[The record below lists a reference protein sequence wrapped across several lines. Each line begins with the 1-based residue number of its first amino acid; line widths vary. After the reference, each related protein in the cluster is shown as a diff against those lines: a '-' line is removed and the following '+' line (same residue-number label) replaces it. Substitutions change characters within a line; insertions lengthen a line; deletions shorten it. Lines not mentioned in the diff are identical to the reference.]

1 MKRIFSVL
9 MSIVIVLSC
18 VVFIMPPNIVLAANN
33 ADDIVSI
40 ARGELGSTN
49 YSKYYGGNKGAW
61 CADFVSWCA
70 QQAGVDS
77 IAKSSS
83 CYNMYIGMKNNGCQE
98 VSSPQKGDIV
108 FFYCT
113 KCSSTAGKWCHV
125 GIMEDSKYSIEGNRW
140 SNGVSK
146 VERGNSY
153 SHNGDLGYK
162 HRDGIVRKYLRPKYS
177 VPNPPTYSNFWID
190 GNFYDLSET
199 ITFNVTA
206 SGADRFAI
214 GIDKIGGAR
223 VVTEGCGSTYSISAN
238 RLGTGNYSA
247 YMSVANSAGYVDTY
261 RVGFI
266 VAEKNKYL
274 DIGNNLIANIIK
286 VDSWSHVV
294 NKNSNACIGNEVGN
308 ANEYWFF
315 QRQDDG
321 SYTIRSMEDGKYLDV
336 SEAGNRDGLNVYCYD
351 YTGAD
356 NQRWFI
362 KQGTNGLI
370 LVPKCA
376 INSCLDISNGGSAV
390 DTNAQLWTQAG
401 VAAQEFSIY
410 NHPEVPDFIR
420 CGDNF
425 IANIIKVDTW
435 SSMVNNNSN
444 AEIGKEE
451 GNANEYYEFTR
462 QSDGAYIIK
471 SLEDGKYLDV
481 SDGGNKNGQNV
492 GFSDYTGE
500 NNQRWYIKNGSSGK
514 ILIPKNA
521 TGSCL
526 DISNNGSAVGT
537 NAQIW
542 AQAGVAAQEFSIYT
556 QSKIP
561 NFINFGDDF
570 YANII
575 KASTWSTLVNK
586 NPNLEVGGEGEAE
599 GSDIWHFRRMKDGT
613 YTIQSLF
620 DGKYLDVE
628 KFSDQKG
635 ANVYCYDYTG
645 DSNQRW
651 YLTLGK
657 NGKVLIPKN
666 ATGLCLDV
674 SNDGSDA
681 GTNAQLWEPNGTTA
695 QEFNVYKEDTIKLG
709 TANVTLSNN
718 NYIYDGKEKK
728 PDVTVKYG
736 YATLQQGT
744 DYTVEYS
751 NNVKAGTATVTIK
764 GTGIYS
770 GTVSKNFEIKEALYT
785 VYGYQVAIKG
795 NFDLKYY
802 IDLSKEAANDTDA
815 YIEFKI
821 GDRVQKV
828 KQRETSNGHYVY
840 TCEVPVAQI
849 GDKVTATLHYK
860 DKSYA
865 LTQYSVKDYLNTIVQ
880 NKDKKEE
887 YGKAADI
894 ASAILNYGAR
904 AQLYF
909 GYKTDS
915 LVNSALPDAEIK
927 KVDSILAQD
936 IKKAI
941 TNKENGVLENNDFKY
956 YGDSLVCKSD
966 TGMKLYFENKNS
978 LSLKE
983 IEKKYDIS
991 VKDCKKQVSKSI
1003 NGNMICITINDL
1015 NATELDDNFVV
1026 QITNKQNSSQSM
1038 SVSTSPYIYIK
1049 KSMDSGNEKLI
1060 NLSKAM
1066 YWYSQKAMEYS
1077 ATENR

>member
-1 MKRIFSVL
+1 
-9 MSIVIVLSC
+9 MSR
-18 VVFIMPPNIVLAANN
+18 MRNN
-33 ADDIVSI
+33 YLKIVSI
-40 ARGELGSTN
+40 LLALLMIVQIMPSTEVWAVSESQFDSKMSELKGQYPNYSCWNDRFDNGSECWGFANMLGYKVFGTKPSTWKKVYSINNVKKGDLIQYGSTN
-49 YSKYYGGNKGAW
+49 GSGHTI
-61 CADFVSWCA
+61 FVTS
-70 QQAGVDS
+70 
-77 IAKSSS
+77 
-83 CYNMYIGMKNNGCQE
+83 
-98 VSSPQKGDIV
+98 VSGD
-108 FFYCT
+108 
-113 KCSSTAGKWCHV
+113 
-125 GIMEDSKYSIEGNRW
+125 
-140 SNGVSK
+140 
-146 VERGNSY
+146 
-153 SHNGDLGYK
+153 
-162 HRDGIVRKYLRPKYS
+162 
-177 VPNPPTYSNFWID
+177 
-190 GNFYDLSET
+190 T
-199 ITFNVTA
+199 ITFVDCN
-206 SGADRFAI
+206 G
-214 GIDKIGGAR
+214 
-223 VVTEGCGSTYSISAN
+223 N
-238 RLGTGNYSA
+238 GNYSGA
-247 YMSVANSAGYVDTY
+247 NKVRHNGVLWGNTIKKGNKMYGRINFSYICVSPGFDNPNPVTTTPSIWKNSDSYTVGNSATLTWNSVDNATGYWFSVWYKGEQIVTTQVSRSSEYTLNNLGEGEYTAFITAYNDISSKQGSVTF
-261 RVGFI
+261 RV
-266 VAEKNKYL
+266 NYL
-274 DIGNNLIANIIK
+274 DIGTNFIANIIK

-294 NKNSNACIGNEVGN
+294 NDNTNAC
-308 ANEYWFF
+308 
-315 QRQDDG
+315 
-321 SYTIRSMEDGKYLDV
+321 
-336 SEAGNRDGLNVYCYD
+336 
-351 YTGAD
+351 
-356 NQRWFI
+356 
-362 KQGTNGLI
+362 
-370 LVPKCA
+370 
-376 INSCLDISNGGSAV
+376 
-390 DTNAQLWTQAG
+390 
-401 VAAQEFSIY
+401 
-410 NHPEVPDFIR
+410 
-420 CGDNF
+420 
-425 IANIIKVDTW
+425 
-435 SSMVNNNSN
+435 
-444 AEIGKEE
+444 IGKEE

-471 SLEDGKYLDV
+471 SLEDGKYLEV

-492 GFSDYTGE
+492 GFGDYTGE

-521 TGSCL
+521 TESCL

-628 KFSDQKG
+628 KFSNQKG

-674 SNDGSDA
+674 FNDGSDV

-751 NNVKAGTATVTIK
+751 NNTKAGTATVTIK

-785 VYGYQVAIKG
+785 VYGYQVIING

-802 IDLSKEAANDTDA
+802 IDLSKEVANDTDA
-815 YIEFKI
+815 YIEFKV

-849 GDKVTATLHYK
+849 GDKVTATLYYK

-915 LVNSALPDAEIK
+915 LVNSALSDAEIK

-936 IKKAI
+936 IKNAI
-941 TNKENGVLENNDFKY
+941 TNKESGNLENNDFKY

-1026 QITNKQNSSQSM
+1026 QIINKQNSSQSM

-1049 KSMDSGNEKLI
+1049 KSMDSGNAKLI
-1060 NLSKAM
+1060 NLCKAM

-1077 ATENR
+1077 MTENR

>member
-1 MKRIFSVL
+1 MFR
-9 MSIVIVLSC
+9 MR
-18 VVFIMPPNIVLAANN
+18 NN
-33 ADDIVSI
+33 YLKIVSI
-40 ARGELGSTN
+40 LLALLMIVQIMPATEVWAVSESQFDSKMSELKGQYPNYSCWNDRFDNGSECWGFANMLGYKVFGTKPSTWKKVYSINNVKKGDLIQYGSTN
-49 YSKYYGGNKGAW
+49 GSGHTV
-61 CADFVSWCA
+61 FVTS
-70 QQAGVDS
+70 
-77 IAKSSS
+77 
-83 CYNMYIGMKNNGCQE
+83 
-98 VSSPQKGDIV
+98 VSGD
-108 FFYCT
+108 
-113 KCSSTAGKWCHV
+113 
-125 GIMEDSKYSIEGNRW
+125 
-140 SNGVSK
+140 
-146 VERGNSY
+146 
-153 SHNGDLGYK
+153 
-162 HRDGIVRKYLRPKYS
+162 
-177 VPNPPTYSNFWID
+177 
-190 GNFYDLSET
+190 T
-199 ITFNVTA
+199 ITFVDCN
-206 SGADRFAI
+206 G
-214 GIDKIGGAR
+214 
-223 VVTEGCGSTYSISAN
+223 N
-238 RLGTGNYSA
+238 GNYSGA
-247 YMSVANSAGYVDTY
+247 NKVRHNGVLWGNTIKKGNKMYGRIVFNYICVSPGFDNPNPVTTTPSIWKNSDSYTVGNSATLTWNSVDNATGYWFSVWYKGEQIVTTQVSGSSEYTLNNLGEGEYTAFITAYNDISSKQGSVTF
-261 RVGFI
+261 RV
-266 VAEKNKYL
+266 NYL
-274 DIGNNLIANIIK
+274 DIGTNFIANIIK

-294 NKNSNACIGNEVGN
+294 NDNTNACIGKEV
-308 ANEYWFF
+308 
-315 QRQDDG
+315 
-321 SYTIRSMEDGKYLDV
+321 
-336 SEAGNRDGLNVYCYD
+336 
-351 YTGAD
+351 
-356 NQRWFI
+356 
-362 KQGTNGLI
+362 
-370 LVPKCA
+370 
-376 INSCLDISNGGSAV
+376 
-390 DTNAQLWTQAG
+390 
-401 VAAQEFSIY
+401 
-410 NHPEVPDFIR
+410 
-420 CGDNF
+420 
-425 IANIIKVDTW
+425 
-435 SSMVNNNSN
+435 
-444 AEIGKEE
+444 

-471 SLEDGKYLDV
+471 SLEDGKYLEV
-481 SDGGNKNGQNV
+481 SDGGNKNGHNV
-492 GFSDYTGE
+492 GFGDYTGE

-556 QSKIP
+556 QSNIP

-751 NNVKAGTATVTIK
+751 NNVKAGTAIVTIK

-785 VYGYQVAIKG
+785 VYGYQVAIKE

-815 YIEFKI
+815 YIEFKV

-915 LVNSALPDAEIK
+915 LVNSALSDVEIK

-991 VKDCKKQVSKSI
+991 VKDYKKQVSKSV
-1003 NGNMICITINDL
+1003 NENMICITINDL

-1026 QITNKQNSSQSM
+1026 QIINKQNSSQSM

-1049 KSMDSGNEKLI
+1049 KSMDSGNTKLI

-1077 ATENR
+1077 MMENR

>member
-1 MKRIFSVL
+1 MKRIVSVL

-18 VVFIMPPNIVLAANN
+18 VVFIMPPNIVLAANYTWPLKTSIN
-33 ADDIVSI
+33 ISREFTGSNYKTQHTGCDFACSLGNDVYAIADGTVVTATDYGCTGSHYGGTPACSKGSSCPAAKASSDGKGSYANRICIDHGNGVYSFYAHLSTGTFKVKSGDRVRQGQLI
-40 ARGELGSTN
+40 AKTGTSGKSTGPHLHFEIRVGGNSTN
-49 YSKYYGGNKGAW
+49 Y
-61 CADFVSWCA
+61 
-70 QQAGVDS
+70 
-77 IAKSSS
+77 AKNPRN
-83 CYNMYIGMKNNGCQE
+83 YL
-98 VSSPQKGDIV
+98 
-108 FFYCT
+108 T
-113 KCSSTAGKWCHV
+113 KV
-125 GIMEDSKYSIEGNRW
+125 N
-140 SNGVSK
+140 
-146 VERGNSY
+146 
-153 SHNGDLGYK
+153 
-162 HRDGIVRKYLRPKYS
+162 P
-177 VPNPPTYSNFWID
+177 VPNP
-190 GNFYDLSET
+190 
-199 ITFNVTA
+199 VT
-206 SGADRFAI
+206 
-214 GIDKIGGAR
+214 
-223 VVTEGCGSTYSISAN
+223 TTPSIWKNSDSYTV
-238 RLGTGNYSA
+238 G
-247 YMSVANSAGYVDTY
+247 NSATLTWNSVDNATGYWFSVWYKGEQIVTTQVSGSSEYTLNNLGEGEYTAYITAYNDSSSKQGSVTF
-261 RVGFI
+261 RV
-266 VAEKNKYL
+266 NYL
-274 DIGNNLIANIIK
+274 DIGTNFIANIIK

-294 NKNSNACIGNEVGN
+294 NDNTNACIGKEV
-308 ANEYWFF
+308 
-315 QRQDDG
+315 
-321 SYTIRSMEDGKYLDV
+321 
-336 SEAGNRDGLNVYCYD
+336 
-351 YTGAD
+351 
-356 NQRWFI
+356 
-362 KQGTNGLI
+362 
-370 LVPKCA
+370 
-376 INSCLDISNGGSAV
+376 
-390 DTNAQLWTQAG
+390 
-401 VAAQEFSIY
+401 
-410 NHPEVPDFIR
+410 
-420 CGDNF
+420 
-425 IANIIKVDTW
+425 
-435 SSMVNNNSN
+435 
-444 AEIGKEE
+444 
-451 GNANEYYEFTR
+451 GNANEYYEFIR
-462 QSDGAYIIK
+462 QSDGSYIIK

-481 SDGGNKNGQNV
+481 SEGGNKNGQNV

-521 TGSCL
+521 TESCL

-628 KFSDQKG
+628 EFSDQKG

-785 VYGYQVAIKG
+785 VYGYQVAING

-815 YIEFKI
+815 YIEFKV

-860 DKSYA
+860 DKSYS

-915 LVNSALPDAEIK
+915 LVNSALSDAEIK
-927 KVDSILAQD
+927 KADSILAQD

-941 TNKENGVLENNDFKY
+941 TNKESGNLENNDFKY
-956 YGDSLVCKSD
+956 GGASLVCKSD

-978 LSLKE
+978 LTLKE

-1015 NATELDDNFVV
+1015 NGTELDDNFVM

>member
-1 MKRIFSVL
+1 M
-9 MSIVIVLSC
+9 
-18 VVFIMPPNIVLAANN
+18 
-33 ADDIVSI
+33 
-40 ARGELGSTN
+40 
-49 YSKYYGGNKGAW
+49 
-61 CADFVSWCA
+61 
-70 QQAGVDS
+70 
-77 IAKSSS
+77 
-83 CYNMYIGMKNNGCQE
+83 
-98 VSSPQKGDIV
+98 
-108 FFYCT
+108 
-113 KCSSTAGKWCHV
+113 
-125 GIMEDSKYSIEGNRW
+125 
-140 SNGVSK
+140 
-146 VERGNSY
+146 
-153 SHNGDLGYK
+153 
-162 HRDGIVRKYLRPKYS
+162 
-177 VPNPPTYSNFWID
+177 
-190 GNFYDLSET
+190 
-199 ITFNVTA
+199 
-206 SGADRFAI
+206 
-214 GIDKIGGAR
+214 
-223 VVTEGCGSTYSISAN
+223 
-238 RLGTGNYSA
+238 
-247 YMSVANSAGYVDTY
+247 
-261 RVGFI
+261 
-266 VAEKNKYL
+266 
-274 DIGNNLIANIIK
+274 
-286 VDSWSHVV
+286 
-294 NKNSNACIGNEVGN
+294 
-308 ANEYWFF
+308 
-315 QRQDDG
+315 
-321 SYTIRSMEDGKYLDV
+321 
-336 SEAGNRDGLNVYCYD
+336 
-351 YTGAD
+351 
-356 NQRWFI
+356 
-362 KQGTNGLI
+362 
-370 LVPKCA
+370 
-376 INSCLDISNGGSAV
+376 
-390 DTNAQLWTQAG
+390 
-401 VAAQEFSIY
+401 
-410 NHPEVPDFIR
+410 
-420 CGDNF
+420 
-425 IANIIKVDTW
+425 
-435 SSMVNNNSN
+435 
-444 AEIGKEE
+444 
-451 GNANEYYEFTR
+451 
-462 QSDGAYIIK
+462 
-471 SLEDGKYLDV
+471 
-481 SDGGNKNGQNV
+481 

-695 QEFNVYKEDTIKLG
+695 QEFNVYKEETIKLG

-744 DYTVEYS
+744 DYAVEYS

-764 GTGIYS
+764 GIGIYS

-785 VYGYQVAIKG
+785 VYGYQVAING

-815 YIEFKI
+815 YIEFKV

-894 ASAILNYGAR
+894 VSAILNYGAR

-915 LVNSALPDAEIK
+915 LVNSALSDAEIK

-941 TNKENGVLENNDFKY
+941 TNKESGNLENNDFKY
-956 YGDSLVCKSD
+956 YGASLVCKSD

-1049 KSMDSGNEKLI
+1049 KSMDSRNAKLI

-1077 ATENR
+1077 MTENR

>member
-1 MKRIFSVL
+1 MPATEVWAVSESQFDSK
-9 MSIVIVLSC
+9 MSELKGQYPNYSC
-18 VVFIMPPNIVLAANN
+18 WNDRFDNGSECWGFANMLGYKVFGTKPSTWKKVYSINN
-33 ADDIVSI
+33 VKKGDLIQY
-40 ARGELGSTN
+40 GSTN
-49 YSKYYGGNKGAW
+49 GSGHTV
-61 CADFVSWCA
+61 FVTS
-70 QQAGVDS
+70 
-77 IAKSSS
+77 
-83 CYNMYIGMKNNGCQE
+83 
-98 VSSPQKGDIV
+98 VSGD
-108 FFYCT
+108 
-113 KCSSTAGKWCHV
+113 
-125 GIMEDSKYSIEGNRW
+125 
-140 SNGVSK
+140 
-146 VERGNSY
+146 
-153 SHNGDLGYK
+153 
-162 HRDGIVRKYLRPKYS
+162 
-177 VPNPPTYSNFWID
+177 
-190 GNFYDLSET
+190 T
-199 ITFNVTA
+199 ITFVDCN
-206 SGADRFAI
+206 G
-214 GIDKIGGAR
+214 
-223 VVTEGCGSTYSISAN
+223 N
-238 RLGTGNYSA
+238 GNYSGA
-247 YMSVANSAGYVDTY
+247 NKVRHNGVLWGNTIKKGNKMYGRINFSYICVSPGFDNPNPVTTTPSIWKNSDSYTVGNSATLTWNSVDNATGYWFSVWYKGEQIVTTQVSGSSEYTLNNLGEGEYTAYITAYNDSSSKQNSVTF
-261 RVGFI
+261 RV
-266 VAEKNKYL
+266 NYL
-274 DIGNNLIANIIK
+274 DIGTNFIANIIK

-294 NKNSNACIGNEVGN
+294 NDNTNACIGKEV
-308 ANEYWFF
+308 
-315 QRQDDG
+315 
-321 SYTIRSMEDGKYLDV
+321 
-336 SEAGNRDGLNVYCYD
+336 
-351 YTGAD
+351 
-356 NQRWFI
+356 
-362 KQGTNGLI
+362 
-370 LVPKCA
+370 
-376 INSCLDISNGGSAV
+376 
-390 DTNAQLWTQAG
+390 
-401 VAAQEFSIY
+401 
-410 NHPEVPDFIR
+410 
-420 CGDNF
+420 
-425 IANIIKVDTW
+425 
-435 SSMVNNNSN
+435 
-444 AEIGKEE
+444 
-451 GNANEYYEFTR
+451 GNANEYYEFVR
-462 QSDGAYIIK
+462 QSDGSYIIK
-471 SLEDGKYLDV
+471 SLEDGKYLEV

-628 KFSDQKG
+628 EFSNQKG

-785 VYGYQVAIKG
+785 VYGYQVVING

-815 YIEFKI
+815 YIEFKV
-821 GDRVQKV
+821 GDKVQKV

-915 LVNSALPDAEIK
+915 LVYSALPDAEIK

-941 TNKENGVLENNDFKY
+941 TNKESGNLENNDFKY
-956 YGDSLVCKSD
+956 YGASLVCKSD

-1026 QITNKQNSSQSM
+1026 QITNKQNSSQRM

-1049 KSMDSGNEKLI
+1049 KSMDSGNTKLI

-1077 ATENR
+1077 MTENR

>member
-1 MKRIFSVL
+1 
-9 MSIVIVLSC
+9 MSR
-18 VVFIMPPNIVLAANN
+18 MRNN
-33 ADDIVSI
+33 YLKIVSI
-40 ARGELGSTN
+40 LLALLMIVQIMPSTEVWAVSESQFDSKMSELKGQYPNYSCWNDRFDNGSECWGFANMLGYKVFGTKPSTWKKVYSINNVKKGDLIQYGSTN
-49 YSKYYGGNKGAW
+49 GSGHTI
-61 CADFVSWCA
+61 FVTS
-70 QQAGVDS
+70 
-77 IAKSSS
+77 
-83 CYNMYIGMKNNGCQE
+83 
-98 VSSPQKGDIV
+98 VSGD
-108 FFYCT
+108 
-113 KCSSTAGKWCHV
+113 
-125 GIMEDSKYSIEGNRW
+125 
-140 SNGVSK
+140 
-146 VERGNSY
+146 
-153 SHNGDLGYK
+153 
-162 HRDGIVRKYLRPKYS
+162 
-177 VPNPPTYSNFWID
+177 
-190 GNFYDLSET
+190 T
-199 ITFNVTA
+199 ITFVDCN
-206 SGADRFAI
+206 G
-214 GIDKIGGAR
+214 
-223 VVTEGCGSTYSISAN
+223 N
-238 RLGTGNYSA
+238 GNYSGA
-247 YMSVANSAGYVDTY
+247 NKVRHNGVLWGNTIKKGNKMYGRINFSYICVSPGFDNPNPVTTTPSIWKNSDSYTVGNSATLTWNSVDNATGYWFSVWYKGEQIVTTQVSGSSEYTLNNLGEGEYTAFITAYNDISSKQGSVTF
-261 RVGFI
+261 RV
-266 VAEKNKYL
+266 NYL
-274 DIGNNLIANIIK
+274 DIGTNFIANIIK

-294 NKNSNACIGNEVGN
+294 NDNTNAC
-308 ANEYWFF
+308 
-315 QRQDDG
+315 
-321 SYTIRSMEDGKYLDV
+321 
-336 SEAGNRDGLNVYCYD
+336 
-351 YTGAD
+351 
-356 NQRWFI
+356 
-362 KQGTNGLI
+362 
-370 LVPKCA
+370 
-376 INSCLDISNGGSAV
+376 
-390 DTNAQLWTQAG
+390 
-401 VAAQEFSIY
+401 
-410 NHPEVPDFIR
+410 
-420 CGDNF
+420 
-425 IANIIKVDTW
+425 
-435 SSMVNNNSN
+435 
-444 AEIGKEE
+444 IGKEE

-471 SLEDGKYLDV
+471 SLEDGKYLEV

-492 GFSDYTGE
+492 GFGDYTGE

-521 TGSCL
+521 TESCL

-556 QSKIP
+556 QSNIP

-613 YTIQSLF
+613 YIIQSLF

-666 ATGLCLDV
+666 ATRLCLDV

-785 VYGYQVAIKG
+785 VYGYQVVING

-815 YIEFKI
+815 YIEFKV

-909 GYKTDS
+909 GYKTDA

-936 IKKAI
+936 IKNAI
-941 TNKENGVLENNDFKY
+941 TNEESGNLENNDFKY

-991 VKDCKKQVSKSI
+991 VKDYKKQVSKSV
-1003 NGNMICITINDL
+1003 NENMICITINDL

-1026 QITNKQNSSQSM
+1026 QIINKQNSSQSM

-1049 KSMDSGNEKLI
+1049 KSMDSGNTKLI

-1077 ATENR
+1077 MTEK

>member
-1 MKRIFSVL
+1 MKEKQRKIMGLIISFVMIITIMPQTIWASDAGSREDAVKWAYAQEGKFLDYDKVYGAQCVDLVHYYYAYFGKASYATGNGCDFVNNKLPDGWTRIKNTPDFVPQPGDIAVWGKELSQYGHVAIILSADAHSFVSMDQNWPRGSACKKVTHNYNKFWGVIRPNFSEPPSDPVTTTPSIWKNSDSYTVGNSATLTWNSVDNATGYWFSVWYKGKQ
-9 MSIVIVLSC
+9 IVTTQVSGSSEYTLNNLGEGEYTA
-18 VVFIMPPNIVLAANN
+18 FITAYN
-33 ADDIVSI
+33 DISSKQ
-40 ARGELGSTN
+40 GS
-49 YSKYYGGNKGAW
+49 
-61 CADFVSWCA
+61 V
-70 QQAGVDS
+70 
-77 IAKSSS
+77 
-83 CYNMYIGMKNNGCQE
+83 
-98 VSSPQKGDIV
+98 
-108 FFYCT
+108 
-113 KCSSTAGKWCHV
+113 
-125 GIMEDSKYSIEGNRW
+125 
-140 SNGVSK
+140 
-146 VERGNSY
+146 
-153 SHNGDLGYK
+153 
-162 HRDGIVRKYLRPKYS
+162 
-177 VPNPPTYSNFWID
+177 
-190 GNFYDLSET
+190 
-199 ITFNVTA
+199 TF
-206 SGADRFAI
+206 
-214 GIDKIGGAR
+214 R
-223 VVTEGCGSTYSISAN
+223 VN
-238 RLGTGNYSA
+238 
-247 YMSVANSAGYVDTY
+247 
-261 RVGFI
+261 
-266 VAEKNKYL
+266 YL
-274 DIGNNLIANIIK
+274 DIGTNFIANIIK

-294 NKNSNACIGNEVGN
+294 NDNTNACIGKEV
-308 ANEYWFF
+308 
-315 QRQDDG
+315 
-321 SYTIRSMEDGKYLDV
+321 
-336 SEAGNRDGLNVYCYD
+336 
-351 YTGAD
+351 
-356 NQRWFI
+356 
-362 KQGTNGLI
+362 
-370 LVPKCA
+370 
-376 INSCLDISNGGSAV
+376 
-390 DTNAQLWTQAG
+390 
-401 VAAQEFSIY
+401 
-410 NHPEVPDFIR
+410 
-420 CGDNF
+420 
-425 IANIIKVDTW
+425 
-435 SSMVNNNSN
+435 
-444 AEIGKEE
+444 

-471 SLEDGKYLDV
+471 SLEDGKYLEV

-492 GFSDYTGE
+492 GFGDYTGE

-521 TGSCL
+521 TESCL

-556 QSKIP
+556 QSNIP

-613 YTIQSLF
+613 YIIQSLF

-785 VYGYQVAIKG
+785 VYGYQVVING

-815 YIEFKI
+815 YIEFKV
-821 GDRVQKV
+821 GDRIQKV

-909 GYKTDS
+909 GYKTDA

-941 TNKENGVLENNDFKY
+941 ANNEIGVLENNDFKY
-956 YGDSLVCKSD
+956 YGASLVCKSD

-983 IEKKYDIS
+983 IDKKYDIS
-991 VKDCKKQVSKSI
+991 VKDCKKQISKSI

-1015 NATELDDNFVV
+1015 NAIELDDNFVV
-1026 QITNKQNSSQSM
+1026 QMTNKQNSSQSM

-1049 KSMDSGNEKLI
+1049 KSMDSGNAKLI

>member
-18 VVFIMPPNIVLAANN
+18 VVFIMPPDIVLAANYTWPVDKSIGISSGFGSYSGHTGCDFACSIGHDVYAV
-33 ADDIVSI
+33 ADGTVVTATDSGCTGSHRSDGYPKCSKGANCPATKLNKNGKGSYANWIIIRHGTNVYSLYAHLSTESLKVKVGDTVKQGQNI
-40 ARGELGSTN
+40 AKTGSAGNVTGPHLHFELRI
-49 YSKYYGGNKGAW
+49 GGNSTGYAKNPASYLSRKNVTPEIDPVTTTPSIWKNSDSYTVGNSATLTWNSVDNATAYWLAVWYKGEQIVTTQ
-61 CADFVSWCA
+61 VSGSSEYTLNNLGEGEYTA
-70 QQAGVDS
+70 YITAYND
-77 IAKSSS
+77 SSS
-83 CYNMYIGMKNNGCQE
+83 KQ
-98 VSSPQKGDIV
+98 
-108 FFYCT
+108 
-113 KCSSTAGKWCHV
+113 
-125 GIMEDSKYSIEGNRW
+125 
-140 SNGVSK
+140 
-146 VERGNSY
+146 
-153 SHNGDLGYK
+153 
-162 HRDGIVRKYLRPKYS
+162 
-177 VPNPPTYSNFWID
+177 
-190 GNFYDLSET
+190 
-199 ITFNVTA
+199 
-206 SGADRFAI
+206 
-214 GIDKIGGAR
+214 
-223 VVTEGCGSTYSISAN
+223 
-238 RLGTGNYSA
+238 
-247 YMSVANSAGYVDTY
+247 GYVTF
-261 RVGFI
+261 RV
-266 VAEKNKYL
+266 NYL
-274 DIGNNLIANIIK
+274 DIGTNFIANIIK

-294 NKNSNACIGNEVGN
+294 NDNTNACIGKEV
-308 ANEYWFF
+308 
-315 QRQDDG
+315 
-321 SYTIRSMEDGKYLDV
+321 
-336 SEAGNRDGLNVYCYD
+336 
-351 YTGAD
+351 
-356 NQRWFI
+356 
-362 KQGTNGLI
+362 
-370 LVPKCA
+370 
-376 INSCLDISNGGSAV
+376 
-390 DTNAQLWTQAG
+390 
-401 VAAQEFSIY
+401 
-410 NHPEVPDFIR
+410 
-420 CGDNF
+420 
-425 IANIIKVDTW
+425 
-435 SSMVNNNSN
+435 
-444 AEIGKEE
+444 
-451 GNANEYYEFTR
+451 GNANEYYEFVR
-462 QSDGAYIIK
+462 QSDGSYIIK

-521 TGSCL
+521 TESCL
-526 DISNNGSAVGT
+526 DISNNGSAIGT

-556 QSKIP
+556 QSNIP

-628 KFSDQKG
+628 KFSNQKG

-785 VYGYQVAIKG
+785 VYGYQVVING

-815 YIEFKI
+815 YIEFKV
-821 GDRVQKV
+821 GDRIQKV

-849 GDKVTATLHYK
+849 GDKVTATLYYK

-941 TNKENGVLENNDFKY
+941 TNNERGVHENNDFKY
-956 YGDSLVCKSD
+956 YGASLVCKSD

-983 IEKKYDIS
+983 IDKKYDIS
-991 VKDCKKQVSKSI
+991 VKDCKKQISKSI
-1003 NGNMICITINDL
+1003 NGNIICITINDL
-1015 NATELDDNFVV
+1015 NATELDDNFMV

-1038 SVSTSPYIYIK
+1038 SISTSPYIYIK
-1049 KSMDSGNEKLI
+1049 KSMDSGNAKLI

-1077 ATENR
+1077 MR

>member
-1 MKRIFSVL
+1 M
-9 MSIVIVLSC
+9 
-18 VVFIMPPNIVLAANN
+18 
-33 ADDIVSI
+33 
-40 ARGELGSTN
+40 
-49 YSKYYGGNKGAW
+49 
-61 CADFVSWCA
+61 
-70 QQAGVDS
+70 
-77 IAKSSS
+77 
-83 CYNMYIGMKNNGCQE
+83 
-98 VSSPQKGDIV
+98 
-108 FFYCT
+108 
-113 KCSSTAGKWCHV
+113 
-125 GIMEDSKYSIEGNRW
+125 
-140 SNGVSK
+140 
-146 VERGNSY
+146 
-153 SHNGDLGYK
+153 
-162 HRDGIVRKYLRPKYS
+162 
-177 VPNPPTYSNFWID
+177 
-190 GNFYDLSET
+190 
-199 ITFNVTA
+199 
-206 SGADRFAI
+206 
-214 GIDKIGGAR
+214 
-223 VVTEGCGSTYSISAN
+223 
-238 RLGTGNYSA
+238 
-247 YMSVANSAGYVDTY
+247 
-261 RVGFI
+261 
-266 VAEKNKYL
+266 
-274 DIGNNLIANIIK
+274 
-286 VDSWSHVV
+286 
-294 NKNSNACIGNEVGN
+294 
-308 ANEYWFF
+308 
-315 QRQDDG
+315 
-321 SYTIRSMEDGKYLDV
+321 
-336 SEAGNRDGLNVYCYD
+336 
-351 YTGAD
+351 
-356 NQRWFI
+356 
-362 KQGTNGLI
+362 
-370 LVPKCA
+370 
-376 INSCLDISNGGSAV
+376 
-390 DTNAQLWTQAG
+390 
-401 VAAQEFSIY
+401 
-410 NHPEVPDFIR
+410 
-420 CGDNF
+420 
-425 IANIIKVDTW
+425 
-435 SSMVNNNSN
+435 
-444 AEIGKEE
+444 
-451 GNANEYYEFTR
+451 
-462 QSDGAYIIK
+462 
-471 SLEDGKYLDV
+471 
-481 SDGGNKNGQNV
+481 
-492 GFSDYTGE
+492 
-500 NNQRWYIKNGSSGK
+500 
-514 ILIPKNA
+514 
-521 TGSCL
+521 
-526 DISNNGSAVGT
+526 
-537 NAQIW
+537 
-542 AQAGVAAQEFSIYT
+542 
-556 QSKIP
+556 
-561 NFINFGDDF
+561 
-570 YANII
+570 
-575 KASTWSTLVNK
+575 
-586 NPNLEVGGEGEAE
+586 EVGGEGEAE

-613 YTIQSLF
+613 YIIQSLF

-666 ATGLCLDV
+666 ATRLCLDV

-785 VYGYQVAIKG
+785 VYGYQVVING

-815 YIEFKI
+815 YIEFKV

-860 DKSYA
+860 DKLYA
-865 LTQYSVKDYLNTIVQ
+865 LSQYSVKDYLNTIVQ

-887 YGKAADI
+887 YGKAGDI

-904 AQLYF
+904 AQIYF

-915 LVNSALPDAEIK
+915 LVNSALSDAEIK

-936 IKKAI
+936 IKNAI
-941 TNKENGVLENNDFKY
+941 TNKESGNLENNDFKY

-1038 SVSTSPYIYIK
+1038 SVSISPYMYIK
-1049 KSMDSGNEKLI
+1049 KSMDSRNAKLI

-1077 ATENR
+1077 MTENR

>member
-1 MKRIFSVL
+1 MKRVFSVL

-18 VVFIMPPNIVLAANN
+18 IVFIMPPNIVLAANN

-125 GIMEDSKYSIEGNRW
+125 GIMEDSTYSIEGNRW

-177 VPNPPTYSNFWID
+177 FPNP
-190 GNFYDLSET
+190 
-199 ITFNVTA
+199 VT
-206 SGADRFAI
+206 
-214 GIDKIGGAR
+214 
-223 VVTEGCGSTYSISAN
+223 TTPSIWKNSDSYTV
-238 RLGTGNYSA
+238 G
-247 YMSVANSAGYVDTY
+247 NSATLTWNSVDNATGYWFSVWYKGEQIVTTQVSGSSEYTLNNLGEGEYTAYITAYNDSSSKQGYVTF
-261 RVGFI
+261 RV
-266 VAEKNKYL
+266 NYL
-274 DIGNNLIANIIK
+274 DIGTNFIANIIK

-294 NKNSNACIGNEVGN
+294 NDNTNACIGKEV
-308 ANEYWFF
+308 
-315 QRQDDG
+315 
-321 SYTIRSMEDGKYLDV
+321 
-336 SEAGNRDGLNVYCYD
+336 
-351 YTGAD
+351 
-356 NQRWFI
+356 
-362 KQGTNGLI
+362 
-370 LVPKCA
+370 
-376 INSCLDISNGGSAV
+376 
-390 DTNAQLWTQAG
+390 
-401 VAAQEFSIY
+401 
-410 NHPEVPDFIR
+410 
-420 CGDNF
+420 
-425 IANIIKVDTW
+425 
-435 SSMVNNNSN
+435 
-444 AEIGKEE
+444 
-451 GNANEYYEFTR
+451 GNANEYYEFVR
-462 QSDGAYIIK
+462 QSDGSYIIK
-471 SLEDGKYLDV
+471 SLEDGKYLEV

-556 QSKIP
+556 QSNIP

-613 YTIQSLF
+613 YIIQSLF

-628 KFSDQKG
+628 KFSNQKG

-718 NYIYDGKEKK
+718 NYIYC
-728 PDVTVKYG
+728 
-736 YATLQQGT
+736 L
-744 DYTVEYS
+744 
-751 NNVKAGTATVTIK
+751 
-764 GTGIYS
+764 
-770 GTVSKNFEIKEALYT
+770 LYT
-785 VYGYQVAIKG
+785 S
-795 NFDLKYY
+795 D
-802 IDLSKEAANDTDA
+802 
-815 YIEFKI
+815 
-821 GDRVQKV
+821 
-828 KQRETSNGHYVY
+828 
-840 TCEVPVAQI
+840 
-849 GDKVTATLHYK
+849 
-860 DKSYA
+860 
-865 LTQYSVKDYLNTIVQ
+865 
-880 NKDKKEE
+880 
-887 YGKAADI
+887 AAD
-894 ASAILNYGAR
+894 
-904 AQLYF
+904 
-909 GYKTDS
+909 
-915 LVNSALPDAEIK
+915 E
-927 KVDSILAQD
+927 
-936 IKKAI
+936 
-941 TNKENGVLENNDFKY
+941 
-956 YGDSLVCKSD
+956 
-966 TGMKLYFENKNS
+966 
-978 LSLKE
+978 
-983 IEKKYDIS
+983 
-991 VKDCKKQVSKSI
+991 
-1003 NGNMICITINDL
+1003 
-1015 NATELDDNFVV
+1015 
-1026 QITNKQNSSQSM
+1026 
-1038 SVSTSPYIYIK
+1038 
-1049 KSMDSGNEKLI
+1049 
-1060 NLSKAM
+1060 
-1066 YWYSQKAMEYS
+1066 
-1077 ATENR
+1077 

>member
-1 MKRIFSVL
+1 

-98 VSSPQKGDIV
+98 VSSPQKGNIV

-177 VPNPPTYSNFWID
+177 FPNP
-190 GNFYDLSET
+190 
-199 ITFNVTA
+199 VT
-206 SGADRFAI
+206 
-214 GIDKIGGAR
+214 
-223 VVTEGCGSTYSISAN
+223 TTPSIWKNSDSYTV
-238 RLGTGNYSA
+238 G
-247 YMSVANSAGYVDTY
+247 NSATLTWNSVDNATGYWFSVWYKGEQIVTTQVSGSSEYTLNNLGEGEYTAYITAYNDSSSKQGYVTF
-261 RVGFI
+261 RV
-266 VAEKNKYL
+266 NYL
-274 DIGNNLIANIIK
+274 DIGTNFIANIIK

-294 NKNSNACIGNEVGN
+294 NDNTNACIGKEV
-308 ANEYWFF
+308 
-315 QRQDDG
+315 
-321 SYTIRSMEDGKYLDV
+321 
-336 SEAGNRDGLNVYCYD
+336 
-351 YTGAD
+351 
-356 NQRWFI
+356 
-362 KQGTNGLI
+362 
-370 LVPKCA
+370 
-376 INSCLDISNGGSAV
+376 
-390 DTNAQLWTQAG
+390 
-401 VAAQEFSIY
+401 
-410 NHPEVPDFIR
+410 
-420 CGDNF
+420 
-425 IANIIKVDTW
+425 
-435 SSMVNNNSN
+435 
-444 AEIGKEE
+444 
-451 GNANEYYEFTR
+451 GNANEYYEFVR
-462 QSDGAYIIK
+462 QSDGSYIIK
-471 SLEDGKYLDV
+471 SLEDGKYLEV

-556 QSKIP
+556 QSNIP

-613 YTIQSLF
+613 YIIQSLF

-628 KFSDQKG
+628 KFSNQKG

-744 DYTVEYS
+744 DYTVEHS

-785 VYGYQVAIKG
+785 VYGYQVVING

-815 YIEFKI
+815 YIEFKV

-849 GDKVTATLHYK
+849 GDKVTATLYYK
-860 DKSYA
+860 DKSYV
-865 LTQYSVKDYLNTIVQ
+865 LTQYSVKDYLNAIVQ

-887 YGKAADI
+887 YCKATDI
-894 ASAILNYGAR
+894 ASAILNYGVR

-915 LVNSALPDAEIK
+915 LVNSALSDAEIK
-927 KVDSILAQD
+927 KVDSILVQD
-936 IKKAI
+936 IKNAI
-941 TNKENGVLENNDFKY
+941 TNMESGNLENNDFKY
-956 YGDSLVCKSD
+956 YGASLVCKSD

-1049 KSMDSGNEKLI
+1049 KSMDLGNAKLI

-1077 ATENR
+1077 KTENR

>member
-1 MKRIFSVL
+1 
-9 MSIVIVLSC
+9 MSR
-18 VVFIMPPNIVLAANN
+18 MRNN
-33 ADDIVSI
+33 YLKIVSI
-40 ARGELGSTN
+40 LLALLMIVQIMPSTEVWAVSESQFDSKMSELKGQYPNYSCWNDRFDNGSECWGFANMLGYKVFGTKPSTWKKVYSINNVKKGDLIQYGSTN
-49 YSKYYGGNKGAW
+49 GSGHTI
-61 CADFVSWCA
+61 FVTS
-70 QQAGVDS
+70 
-77 IAKSSS
+77 
-83 CYNMYIGMKNNGCQE
+83 
-98 VSSPQKGDIV
+98 VSGD
-108 FFYCT
+108 
-113 KCSSTAGKWCHV
+113 
-125 GIMEDSKYSIEGNRW
+125 
-140 SNGVSK
+140 
-146 VERGNSY
+146 
-153 SHNGDLGYK
+153 
-162 HRDGIVRKYLRPKYS
+162 
-177 VPNPPTYSNFWID
+177 
-190 GNFYDLSET
+190 T
-199 ITFNVTA
+199 ITFVDCN
-206 SGADRFAI
+206 G
-214 GIDKIGGAR
+214 
-223 VVTEGCGSTYSISAN
+223 N
-238 RLGTGNYSA
+238 GNYSGA
-247 YMSVANSAGYVDTY
+247 NKVRHNGVLWGNTIKKGNKMYGRINFSYICVSPGFDNPNPVTTTPSIWKNSDSYTVGNSATLTWNSVDNATGYWFSVWYKGEQIVTTQVSGSSEYTLNNLGEGEYTAFITAYNDISSKQGSVTF
-261 RVGFI
+261 RV
-266 VAEKNKYL
+266 NYL
-274 DIGNNLIANIIK
+274 DIGTNFIANIIK

-294 NKNSNACIGNEVGN
+294 NDNTNACIGKEV
-308 ANEYWFF
+308 
-315 QRQDDG
+315 
-321 SYTIRSMEDGKYLDV
+321 
-336 SEAGNRDGLNVYCYD
+336 
-351 YTGAD
+351 
-356 NQRWFI
+356 
-362 KQGTNGLI
+362 
-370 LVPKCA
+370 
-376 INSCLDISNGGSAV
+376 
-390 DTNAQLWTQAG
+390 
-401 VAAQEFSIY
+401 
-410 NHPEVPDFIR
+410 
-420 CGDNF
+420 
-425 IANIIKVDTW
+425 
-435 SSMVNNNSN
+435 
-444 AEIGKEE
+444 

-471 SLEDGKYLDV
+471 SLEDGKYLEV

-492 GFSDYTGE
+492 GFGDYTGE

-521 TGSCL
+521 TESCL

-556 QSKIP
+556 QSNIP

-613 YTIQSLF
+613 YIIQSLF

-628 KFSDQKG
+628 KFSNQKG

-681 GTNAQLWEPNGTTA
+681 GTNAQLWEPNGTAA
-695 QEFNVYKEDTIKLG
+695 QEFNVYKEETIKLG

-785 VYGYQVAIKG
+785 VYGYQVVING

-815 YIEFKI
+815 YIEFKV
-821 GDRVQKV
+821 GDRIQKV

-860 DKSYA
+860 DKLYA
-865 LTQYSVKDYLNTIVQ
+865 LSQYSVKDYLNTIVQ

-887 YGKAADI
+887 YGKAGDI

-904 AQLYF
+904 AQIYF

-915 LVNSALPDAEIK
+915 LVNSALSDAEIK

-936 IKKAI
+936 IKNAI
-941 TNKENGVLENNDFKY
+941 TNKESGNLENNDFKY

-1015 NATELDDNFVV
+1015 SATELDDNFVV

-1077 ATENR
+1077 MMENR

>member
-1 MKRIFSVL
+1 
-9 MSIVIVLSC
+9 
-18 VVFIMPPNIVLAANN
+18 MPPNIVLAANN

-125 GIMEDSKYSIEGNRW
+125 GIMEDSTYSIEGNRW

-177 VPNPPTYSNFWID
+177 FPNP
-190 GNFYDLSET
+190 
-199 ITFNVTA
+199 VT
-206 SGADRFAI
+206 
-214 GIDKIGGAR
+214 
-223 VVTEGCGSTYSISAN
+223 TTPSIWKNSDSYTV
-238 RLGTGNYSA
+238 G
-247 YMSVANSAGYVDTY
+247 NSATLTLNSVDNATGYWFSVWYKGEQIVTTQVSGSSEYTLNNLGEGEYTAYITAYNDSSSKQGYVTF
-261 RVGFI
+261 RV
-266 VAEKNKYL
+266 NYL
-274 DIGNNLIANIIK
+274 DIGTNFIANIIK

-294 NKNSNACIGNEVGN
+294 NDNTNACIGKEV
-308 ANEYWFF
+308 
-315 QRQDDG
+315 
-321 SYTIRSMEDGKYLDV
+321 
-336 SEAGNRDGLNVYCYD
+336 
-351 YTGAD
+351 
-356 NQRWFI
+356 
-362 KQGTNGLI
+362 
-370 LVPKCA
+370 
-376 INSCLDISNGGSAV
+376 
-390 DTNAQLWTQAG
+390 
-401 VAAQEFSIY
+401 
-410 NHPEVPDFIR
+410 
-420 CGDNF
+420 
-425 IANIIKVDTW
+425 
-435 SSMVNNNSN
+435 
-444 AEIGKEE
+444 
-451 GNANEYYEFTR
+451 GNANEYYEFVR
-462 QSDGAYIIK
+462 QSDGSYIIK
-471 SLEDGKYLDV
+471 SLEDGKYLEV

-556 QSKIP
+556 QSNIP

-613 YTIQSLF
+613 YIIQSLF

-628 KFSDQKG
+628 KFSNQKG

-785 VYGYQVAIKG
+785 VYGYQVVING

-815 YIEFKI
+815 YIEFKV
-821 GDRVQKV
+821 GDKVQKV

-915 LVNSALPDAEIK
+915 LVYSALPDAEIK

-941 TNKENGVLENNDFKY
+941 TNKESGNLENNDFKY
-956 YGDSLVCKSD
+956 YGASLVCKSD

-1049 KSMDSGNEKLI
+1049 KSMDSGNTKLI

-1077 ATENR
+1077 MTENR

>member
-1 MKRIFSVL
+1 

-18 VVFIMPPNIVLAANN
+18 IVFIMPPNIVLAANN

-125 GIMEDSKYSIEGNRW
+125 GIMEDSTYSIEGNRW

-177 VPNPPTYSNFWID
+177 FPNP
-190 GNFYDLSET
+190 
-199 ITFNVTA
+199 VT
-206 SGADRFAI
+206 
-214 GIDKIGGAR
+214 
-223 VVTEGCGSTYSISAN
+223 TTPSIWKNSDSYTV
-238 RLGTGNYSA
+238 G
-247 YMSVANSAGYVDTY
+247 NSATLTWNSVDNATGYWFSVWYKGEQIVTTQVSGSSEYTLNNLGEGEYTAYITAYNDSSSKQGYVTF
-261 RVGFI
+261 RV
-266 VAEKNKYL
+266 NYL
-274 DIGNNLIANIIK
+274 DIGTNFIANIIK

-294 NKNSNACIGNEVGN
+294 NDNTNACIGKEV
-308 ANEYWFF
+308 
-315 QRQDDG
+315 
-321 SYTIRSMEDGKYLDV
+321 
-336 SEAGNRDGLNVYCYD
+336 
-351 YTGAD
+351 
-356 NQRWFI
+356 
-362 KQGTNGLI
+362 
-370 LVPKCA
+370 
-376 INSCLDISNGGSAV
+376 
-390 DTNAQLWTQAG
+390 
-401 VAAQEFSIY
+401 
-410 NHPEVPDFIR
+410 
-420 CGDNF
+420 
-425 IANIIKVDTW
+425 
-435 SSMVNNNSN
+435 
-444 AEIGKEE
+444 
-451 GNANEYYEFTR
+451 GNANEYYEFVR
-462 QSDGAYIIK
+462 QSDGSYIIK
-471 SLEDGKYLDV
+471 SLEDGKYLEV

-556 QSKIP
+556 QSNIP

-613 YTIQSLF
+613 YIIQSLF

-628 KFSDQKG
+628 KFSNQKG

-785 VYGYQVAIKG
+785 VYGYQVVING

-815 YIEFKI
+815 YIEFKV
-821 GDRVQKV
+821 GDKVQKV

-915 LVNSALPDAEIK
+915 LVYSALPDAEIK

-941 TNKENGVLENNDFKY
+941 TNKESGNLENNDFKY
-956 YGDSLVCKSD
+956 YGASLVCKSD

-1049 KSMDSGNEKLI
+1049 KSMDSGNTKLI

-1077 ATENR
+1077 MTENR

>member
-1 MKRIFSVL
+1 MFR
-9 MSIVIVLSC
+9 MR
-18 VVFIMPPNIVLAANN
+18 NN
-33 ADDIVSI
+33 YLKIVSI
-40 ARGELGSTN
+40 LLALLMIVQIMPATEVWAVSESQFDSKMSELKGQYPNYSCWNDRFDNGSECWGFANMLGYKVFGTKPSTWKKVYSINNVKKGDLIQYGSTN
-49 YSKYYGGNKGAW
+49 GSGHTV
-61 CADFVSWCA
+61 FVTS
-70 QQAGVDS
+70 
-77 IAKSSS
+77 
-83 CYNMYIGMKNNGCQE
+83 
-98 VSSPQKGDIV
+98 VSGD
-108 FFYCT
+108 
-113 KCSSTAGKWCHV
+113 
-125 GIMEDSKYSIEGNRW
+125 
-140 SNGVSK
+140 
-146 VERGNSY
+146 
-153 SHNGDLGYK
+153 
-162 HRDGIVRKYLRPKYS
+162 
-177 VPNPPTYSNFWID
+177 
-190 GNFYDLSET
+190 T
-199 ITFNVTA
+199 ITFVDCN
-206 SGADRFAI
+206 G
-214 GIDKIGGAR
+214 
-223 VVTEGCGSTYSISAN
+223 N
-238 RLGTGNYSA
+238 GNYSGA
-247 YMSVANSAGYVDTY
+247 NKVRHNGVLWGNTIKKGNKMYGRINFSYICVSPGFDNPNPVTTTPSIWKNSDSYTVGNSATLTWNSVDNATGYWFSVWYKGEQIVTTQVSGSSEYTLNNLGEGEYTAYITAYNDSSSKQNSVTF
-261 RVGFI
+261 RV
-266 VAEKNKYL
+266 NYL
-274 DIGNNLIANIIK
+274 DIGTNFIANIIK

-294 NKNSNACIGNEVGN
+294 NDNTNACIGKEV
-308 ANEYWFF
+308 
-315 QRQDDG
+315 
-321 SYTIRSMEDGKYLDV
+321 
-336 SEAGNRDGLNVYCYD
+336 
-351 YTGAD
+351 
-356 NQRWFI
+356 
-362 KQGTNGLI
+362 
-370 LVPKCA
+370 
-376 INSCLDISNGGSAV
+376 
-390 DTNAQLWTQAG
+390 
-401 VAAQEFSIY
+401 
-410 NHPEVPDFIR
+410 
-420 CGDNF
+420 
-425 IANIIKVDTW
+425 
-435 SSMVNNNSN
+435 
-444 AEIGKEE
+444 
-451 GNANEYYEFTR
+451 GNANEYYEFAR
-462 QSDGAYIIK
+462 QSDGTYIIK

-481 SDGGNKNGQNV
+481 SDGGNKKGQNV

-521 TGSCL
+521 AELCL
-526 DISNNGSAVGT
+526 DISNNDSAVGS
-537 NAQIW
+537 NAQLW
-542 AQAGVAAQEFSIYT
+542 EPNGTTAQEFSIYT

-628 KFSDQKG
+628 EFSDQKG
-635 ANVYCYDYTG
+635 ANVYCFDYTG

-681 GTNAQLWEPNGTTA
+681 GTNVQLWEPNGTAA

-785 VYGYQVAIKG
+785 VYGYQVVING

-815 YIEFKI
+815 YIEFKV
-821 GDRVQKV
+821 GDRIQKV

-849 GDKVTATLHYK
+849 GDKVTATLYYK

-909 GYKTDS
+909 GYKTDA
-915 LVNSALPDAEIK
+915 LVNSALSDAQIK
-927 KVDSILAQD
+927 KVDSILAQY
-936 IKKAI
+936 IKNAI
-941 TNKENGVLENNDFKY
+941 TNKESGNIENNDFKY

-1015 NATELDDNFVV
+1015 NATELDDNFVI

-1049 KSMDSGNEKLI
+1049 KSMDSRNAKLI

-1077 ATENR
+1077 MTENR

>member
-1 MKRIFSVL
+1 MKEKQRKIMGLIISFVMIITIMPQTIWASDAGSREDAVKWAYAQEGKFLDYDKVYGAQCVDLVHYYYAYFGKASYATGNGCDFVNNKLPDGWTRIKNTSDFVPQPGDIAVWGKELSQYGHVAIILSADAHSFVSMDQNWPRGSACKKVTHNYNKFWGVIRPNFSEPPSDPVTTTPSIWKNSDSYTVGNSATLTWNSVDNATGYWFSVWYKGEQ
-9 MSIVIVLSC
+9 IVTTQVSGSSEYTLNNLGEGEYTA
-18 VVFIMPPNIVLAANN
+18 FITAYN
-33 ADDIVSI
+33 DISSKQ
-40 ARGELGSTN
+40 GS
-49 YSKYYGGNKGAW
+49 
-61 CADFVSWCA
+61 V
-70 QQAGVDS
+70 
-77 IAKSSS
+77 
-83 CYNMYIGMKNNGCQE
+83 
-98 VSSPQKGDIV
+98 
-108 FFYCT
+108 
-113 KCSSTAGKWCHV
+113 
-125 GIMEDSKYSIEGNRW
+125 
-140 SNGVSK
+140 
-146 VERGNSY
+146 
-153 SHNGDLGYK
+153 
-162 HRDGIVRKYLRPKYS
+162 
-177 VPNPPTYSNFWID
+177 
-190 GNFYDLSET
+190 
-199 ITFNVTA
+199 TF
-206 SGADRFAI
+206 
-214 GIDKIGGAR
+214 R
-223 VVTEGCGSTYSISAN
+223 VN
-238 RLGTGNYSA
+238 
-247 YMSVANSAGYVDTY
+247 
-261 RVGFI
+261 
-266 VAEKNKYL
+266 YL
-274 DIGNNLIANIIK
+274 DIGTNFIANIIK

-294 NKNSNACIGNEVGN
+294 NDNTNACIGKEV
-308 ANEYWFF
+308 
-315 QRQDDG
+315 
-321 SYTIRSMEDGKYLDV
+321 
-336 SEAGNRDGLNVYCYD
+336 
-351 YTGAD
+351 
-356 NQRWFI
+356 
-362 KQGTNGLI
+362 
-370 LVPKCA
+370 
-376 INSCLDISNGGSAV
+376 
-390 DTNAQLWTQAG
+390 
-401 VAAQEFSIY
+401 
-410 NHPEVPDFIR
+410 
-420 CGDNF
+420 
-425 IANIIKVDTW
+425 
-435 SSMVNNNSN
+435 
-444 AEIGKEE
+444 

-471 SLEDGKYLDV
+471 SLEDGKYLEV

-492 GFSDYTGE
+492 GFGDYTGE

-521 TGSCL
+521 TESCL

-556 QSKIP
+556 QSNIP

-613 YTIQSLF
+613 YIIQSLF

-785 VYGYQVAIKG
+785 VYGYQVVING

-815 YIEFKI
+815 YIEFKV

-828 KQRETSNGHYVY
+828 KQREASNGHYVY

-887 YGKAADI
+887 YGKAGDI

-904 AQLYF
+904 AQIYF

-915 LVNSALPDAEIK
+915 LVNSALSDAEIK

-941 TNKENGVLENNDFKY
+941 TNKESGVLENNDFKY
-956 YGDSLVCKSD
+956 YGASLVCKSD

-991 VKDCKKQVSKSI
+991 VKDCKKQISKSI

-1015 NATELDDNFVV
+1015 SATELDDNFVV

-1049 KSMDSGNEKLI
+1049 KSMDSGNAKLI
-1060 NLSKAM
+1060 NLCKAM

-1077 ATENR
+1077 MH

>member
-1 MKRIFSVL
+1 MFR
-9 MSIVIVLSC
+9 MR
-18 VVFIMPPNIVLAANN
+18 NN
-33 ADDIVSI
+33 YLKIVSI
-40 ARGELGSTN
+40 LLALLMIVQIMPATEVWAVSESQFDSKMSELKGQYPNYSCWNDRFDNGSECWGFANMLGYKVFGTKPSTWKKVYSINNVKKGDLIQYGSTN
-49 YSKYYGGNKGAW
+49 GSGHTV
-61 CADFVSWCA
+61 FVTS
-70 QQAGVDS
+70 
-77 IAKSSS
+77 
-83 CYNMYIGMKNNGCQE
+83 
-98 VSSPQKGDIV
+98 VSGD
-108 FFYCT
+108 
-113 KCSSTAGKWCHV
+113 
-125 GIMEDSKYSIEGNRW
+125 
-140 SNGVSK
+140 
-146 VERGNSY
+146 
-153 SHNGDLGYK
+153 
-162 HRDGIVRKYLRPKYS
+162 
-177 VPNPPTYSNFWID
+177 
-190 GNFYDLSET
+190 T
-199 ITFNVTA
+199 ITFVDCN
-206 SGADRFAI
+206 G
-214 GIDKIGGAR
+214 
-223 VVTEGCGSTYSISAN
+223 N
-238 RLGTGNYSA
+238 GNYSGA
-247 YMSVANSAGYVDTY
+247 NKVRHNGVLWGNTIKKGNKMYGRIVFNYICVSPGFDNPNPVTTTPFIWKNSDSYTVGNSATLTWNSVDNATGYWFSVWYKGEQIVTTQVSGSSEYTLNNLGEGEYTAFITAYNDISSKQGSVTF
-261 RVGFI
+261 RV
-266 VAEKNKYL
+266 NYL
-274 DIGNNLIANIIK
+274 DIGTNFIANIIK

-294 NKNSNACIGNEVGN
+294 NDNTNACIGKEV
-308 ANEYWFF
+308 
-315 QRQDDG
+315 
-321 SYTIRSMEDGKYLDV
+321 
-336 SEAGNRDGLNVYCYD
+336 
-351 YTGAD
+351 
-356 NQRWFI
+356 
-362 KQGTNGLI
+362 
-370 LVPKCA
+370 
-376 INSCLDISNGGSAV
+376 
-390 DTNAQLWTQAG
+390 
-401 VAAQEFSIY
+401 
-410 NHPEVPDFIR
+410 
-420 CGDNF
+420 
-425 IANIIKVDTW
+425 
-435 SSMVNNNSN
+435 
-444 AEIGKEE
+444 

-471 SLEDGKYLDV
+471 SLEDGKYLEV

-492 GFSDYTGE
+492 GFGDYTGE

-521 TGSCL
+521 TESCL

-556 QSKIP
+556 QSNIP

-613 YTIQSLF
+613 YIIQSLF

-628 KFSDQKG
+628 KFSNQKG

-815 YIEFKI
+815 YIEFKV
-821 GDRVQKV
+821 GDRIQKV

-909 GYKTDS
+909 GYKTDA

-936 IKKAI
+936 IKNAI
-941 TNKENGVLENNDFKY
+941 TNEESGNLENNDFKY

-983 IEKKYDIS
+983 IDKKYDIS
-991 VKDCKKQVSKSI
+991 VKDCKKQISKSI

-1026 QITNKQNSSQSM
+1026 QIINKQNSSQSM

-1049 KSMDSGNEKLI
+1049 KSMDSGNTKLI

-1077 ATENR
+1077 MTEK

>member
-1 MKRIFSVL
+1 MKRVFSVL

-18 VVFIMPPNIVLAANN
+18 IVFIMPPNIVLAANN

-125 GIMEDSKYSIEGNRW
+125 GIMEDSTYSIEGNRW

-146 VERGNSY
+146 VDRGNSY
-153 SHNGDLGYK
+153 SHNGDLGNK
-162 HRDGIVRKYLRPKYS
+162 HRDGIFRKYMRPKYS
-177 VPNPPTYSNFWID
+177 FPNP
-190 GNFYDLSET
+190 
-199 ITFNVTA
+199 VT
-206 SGADRFAI
+206 
-214 GIDKIGGAR
+214 
-223 VVTEGCGSTYSISAN
+223 TTPSIWKNSDSYTV
-238 RLGTGNYSA
+238 G
-247 YMSVANSAGYVDTY
+247 NSATLTWNSVDNATGYWFSVWYKGEQIVTTQVSGSSEYTLNNLGEGEYTAYITAYNDSSSKQGYVTF
-261 RVGFI
+261 RV
-266 VAEKNKYL
+266 NYL
-274 DIGNNLIANIIK
+274 DIGTNFIANIIK

-294 NKNSNACIGNEVGN
+294 NDNTNACIGKEV
-308 ANEYWFF
+308 
-315 QRQDDG
+315 
-321 SYTIRSMEDGKYLDV
+321 
-336 SEAGNRDGLNVYCYD
+336 
-351 YTGAD
+351 
-356 NQRWFI
+356 
-362 KQGTNGLI
+362 
-370 LVPKCA
+370 
-376 INSCLDISNGGSAV
+376 
-390 DTNAQLWTQAG
+390 
-401 VAAQEFSIY
+401 
-410 NHPEVPDFIR
+410 
-420 CGDNF
+420 
-425 IANIIKVDTW
+425 
-435 SSMVNNNSN
+435 
-444 AEIGKEE
+444 
-451 GNANEYYEFTR
+451 GNANEYYEFVR
-462 QSDGAYIIK
+462 QSDGSYIIK
-471 SLEDGKYLDV
+471 SLEDGKYLEV

-556 QSKIP
+556 QSNIP

-613 YTIQSLF
+613 YIIQSLF

-628 KFSDQKG
+628 KFSNQKG

-695 QEFNVYKEDTIKLG
+695 QEFNVYKEDTLKLG

-785 VYGYQVAIKG
+785 VYGYQVVING

-815 YIEFKI
+815 YIEFKV
-821 GDRVQKV
+821 GDKVQKV

-887 YGKAADI
+887 YGMAADI

-915 LVNSALPDAEIK
+915 LVYSALPDAEIK

-941 TNKENGVLENNDFKY
+941 TNKESGNLENNDFKY
-956 YGDSLVCKSD
+956 YGASLVCKSD

-1049 KSMDSGNEKLI
+1049 KSMDSGNTKLI

-1077 ATENR
+1077 MTENR

>member
-1 MKRIFSVL
+1 MR
-9 MSIVIVLSC
+9 
-18 VVFIMPPNIVLAANN
+18 NN
-33 ADDIVSI
+33 YLKIVSI
-40 ARGELGSTN
+40 LLALLMIVQIMPATEVWAVSESQFDSKMSELKGQYPNYSCWNDRFDNGSECWGFANMLGYKVFGTKPSTWKKVYSINNVKKGDLIQYGSTN
-49 YSKYYGGNKGAW
+49 GSGHTV
-61 CADFVSWCA
+61 FVTS
-70 QQAGVDS
+70 
-77 IAKSSS
+77 
-83 CYNMYIGMKNNGCQE
+83 
-98 VSSPQKGDIV
+98 VSGD
-108 FFYCT
+108 
-113 KCSSTAGKWCHV
+113 
-125 GIMEDSKYSIEGNRW
+125 
-140 SNGVSK
+140 
-146 VERGNSY
+146 
-153 SHNGDLGYK
+153 
-162 HRDGIVRKYLRPKYS
+162 
-177 VPNPPTYSNFWID
+177 
-190 GNFYDLSET
+190 T
-199 ITFNVTA
+199 ITFVDCN
-206 SGADRFAI
+206 G
-214 GIDKIGGAR
+214 
-223 VVTEGCGSTYSISAN
+223 N
-238 RLGTGNYSA
+238 GNYSGA
-247 YMSVANSAGYVDTY
+247 NKVRHNGVLWGNTIKKGNKMYGRINFSYICVSPGFDNPNPVTTTPSIWKNSDSYTVGNSATLTWNSVDNATGYWFSVWYKGEQIVTTQVSGSSEYTLNNLGEGEYTAYITAYNDSSSKQNSVTF
-261 RVGFI
+261 RV
-266 VAEKNKYL
+266 NYL
-274 DIGNNLIANIIK
+274 DIGTNFIANIIK

-294 NKNSNACIGNEVGN
+294 NDNTNACIGKEV
-308 ANEYWFF
+308 
-315 QRQDDG
+315 
-321 SYTIRSMEDGKYLDV
+321 
-336 SEAGNRDGLNVYCYD
+336 
-351 YTGAD
+351 
-356 NQRWFI
+356 
-362 KQGTNGLI
+362 
-370 LVPKCA
+370 
-376 INSCLDISNGGSAV
+376 
-390 DTNAQLWTQAG
+390 
-401 VAAQEFSIY
+401 
-410 NHPEVPDFIR
+410 
-420 CGDNF
+420 
-425 IANIIKVDTW
+425 
-435 SSMVNNNSN
+435 
-444 AEIGKEE
+444 
-451 GNANEYYEFTR
+451 GNANEYYEFVR
-462 QSDGAYIIK
+462 QSDGSYIIK
-471 SLEDGKYLDV
+471 SLEDGKYLEV

-628 KFSDQKG
+628 EFSNQKG

-785 VYGYQVAIKG
+785 VYGYQVVING

-815 YIEFKI
+815 YIEFKV
-821 GDRVQKV
+821 GDKVQKV

-915 LVNSALPDAEIK
+915 LVYSALPDAEIK

-941 TNKENGVLENNDFKY
+941 TNKESGNLENNDFKY
-956 YGDSLVCKSD
+956 YGASLVCKSD
-966 TGMKLYFENKNS
+966 TGMKLYF
-978 LSLKE
+978 
-983 IEKKYDIS
+983 
-991 VKDCKKQVSKSI
+991 SI
-1003 NGNMICITINDL
+1003 KHDRI
-1015 NATELDDNFVV
+1015 
-1026 QITNKQNSSQSM
+1026 
-1038 SVSTSPYIYIK
+1038 
-1049 KSMDSGNEKLI
+1049 
-1060 NLSKAM
+1060 
-1066 YWYSQKAMEYS
+1066 
-1077 ATENR
+1077 

>member
-18 VVFIMPPNIVLAANN
+18 VVFIMPPNIVLAANYTWPVDKSIGISSGFGSYSGHTGCDFACSIGHDVYAV
-33 ADDIVSI
+33 ADGTVVTATDSGCTGSHRSDGYPKCSKGANCPATKLNKNGKGSYANWIIIRHGTNVYSLYAHLSTESFKVKVGDTVKQGQNI
-40 ARGELGSTN
+40 AKTGSAGNVTGPHLHFELRI
-49 YSKYYGGNKGAW
+49 GGNSTGYAKNPASYLSRENVTPEIDPVTTTPSIWKNSDSYTVGNSATLTWNSVDNATGYWFSVWYKGEQIVTTQ
-61 CADFVSWCA
+61 VSGSSEYTLNNLGEGEYTA
-70 QQAGVDS
+70 YITAYND
-77 IAKSSS
+77 SSS
-83 CYNMYIGMKNNGCQE
+83 KQ
-98 VSSPQKGDIV
+98 
-108 FFYCT
+108 
-113 KCSSTAGKWCHV
+113 
-125 GIMEDSKYSIEGNRW
+125 
-140 SNGVSK
+140 
-146 VERGNSY
+146 
-153 SHNGDLGYK
+153 
-162 HRDGIVRKYLRPKYS
+162 
-177 VPNPPTYSNFWID
+177 
-190 GNFYDLSET
+190 
-199 ITFNVTA
+199 
-206 SGADRFAI
+206 
-214 GIDKIGGAR
+214 
-223 VVTEGCGSTYSISAN
+223 
-238 RLGTGNYSA
+238 
-247 YMSVANSAGYVDTY
+247 GYVTF
-261 RVGFI
+261 RV
-266 VAEKNKYL
+266 NYL
-274 DIGNNLIANIIK
+274 DIGTNFIANIIK

-294 NKNSNACIGNEVGN
+294 NDNTNACIGKEV
-308 ANEYWFF
+308 
-315 QRQDDG
+315 
-321 SYTIRSMEDGKYLDV
+321 
-336 SEAGNRDGLNVYCYD
+336 
-351 YTGAD
+351 
-356 NQRWFI
+356 
-362 KQGTNGLI
+362 
-370 LVPKCA
+370 
-376 INSCLDISNGGSAV
+376 
-390 DTNAQLWTQAG
+390 
-401 VAAQEFSIY
+401 
-410 NHPEVPDFIR
+410 
-420 CGDNF
+420 
-425 IANIIKVDTW
+425 
-435 SSMVNNNSN
+435 
-444 AEIGKEE
+444 
-451 GNANEYYEFTR
+451 GNANEYYEFVR
-462 QSDGAYIIK
+462 QSDGSYIIK

-481 SDGGNKNGQNV
+481 SDGENKNGQNV

-751 NNVKAGTATVTIK
+751 NNVKAGTAIVTIK

-815 YIEFKI
+815 YIEFKV

-904 AQLYF
+904 AQIYF

-927 KVDSILAQD
+927 KMDSILAQD
-936 IKKAI
+936 IKNAI
-941 TNKENGVLENNDFKY
+941 TNKESGNLENNDFKY

-1003 NGNMICITINDL
+1003 NRNMICITINDL

-1049 KSMDSGNEKLI
+1049 KSMDSGNAKLI

-1077 ATENR
+1077 MTEK

>member
-9 MSIVIVLSC
+9 MSIVIILSC
-18 VVFIMPPNIVLAANN
+18 VVLVMPPNIVLAANYTWPVDKSIGISSGFGSYSGHTGCDFACSIGHDVYAV
-33 ADDIVSI
+33 ADGTVVTATDSGCTGSHRSDGYPKCSKGANCPATKLNKNGKGSYANWIIIRHGTNVYSLYAHLSTESLKVKVGDTVKQGQNI
-40 ARGELGSTN
+40 AKTGSAGNVTGPHLHFELRI
-49 YSKYYGGNKGAW
+49 GGNSTGYAKNPASYLSRENVTPEIDPVTTIPSIWKNSDSYTVGNSATLTWNSVDNATGYWFSVWYKGEQIVTTQ
-61 CADFVSWCA
+61 VSGSSEYTLNNLGEGEYTA
-70 QQAGVDS
+70 YITAYND
-77 IAKSSS
+77 SSS
-83 CYNMYIGMKNNGCQE
+83 KQ
-98 VSSPQKGDIV
+98 
-108 FFYCT
+108 
-113 KCSSTAGKWCHV
+113 
-125 GIMEDSKYSIEGNRW
+125 
-140 SNGVSK
+140 
-146 VERGNSY
+146 NS
-153 SHNGDLGYK
+153 
-162 HRDGIVRKYLRPKYS
+162 V
-177 VPNPPTYSNFWID
+177 
-190 GNFYDLSET
+190 
-199 ITFNVTA
+199 TF
-206 SGADRFAI
+206 
-214 GIDKIGGAR
+214 R
-223 VVTEGCGSTYSISAN
+223 VN
-238 RLGTGNYSA
+238 
-247 YMSVANSAGYVDTY
+247 
-261 RVGFI
+261 
-266 VAEKNKYL
+266 YL
-274 DIGNNLIANIIK
+274 DIGTNFIANIIK

-294 NKNSNACIGNEVGN
+294 NDNTNACIGKEV
-308 ANEYWFF
+308 
-315 QRQDDG
+315 
-321 SYTIRSMEDGKYLDV
+321 
-336 SEAGNRDGLNVYCYD
+336 
-351 YTGAD
+351 
-356 NQRWFI
+356 
-362 KQGTNGLI
+362 
-370 LVPKCA
+370 
-376 INSCLDISNGGSAV
+376 
-390 DTNAQLWTQAG
+390 
-401 VAAQEFSIY
+401 
-410 NHPEVPDFIR
+410 
-420 CGDNF
+420 
-425 IANIIKVDTW
+425 
-435 SSMVNNNSN
+435 
-444 AEIGKEE
+444 
-451 GNANEYYEFTR
+451 GNANEYYEFVR
-462 QSDGAYIIK
+462 QSDGSYIIK

-481 SDGGNKNGQNV
+481 SDGENKNGQNV

-628 KFSDQKG
+628 EFSDQKG

-785 VYGYQVAIKG
+785 VYGYQVVING

-815 YIEFKI
+815 YIEFKV
-821 GDRVQKV
+821 GDRIQKV

-880 NKDKKEE
+880 NKDKKDE

-915 LVNSALPDAEIK
+915 LVNSALSDAEIK
-927 KVDSILAQD
+927 KADSILAQD

-941 TNKENGVLENNDFKY
+941 TNKESGVLENNDFKY
-956 YGDSLVCKSD
+956 YGASLVCKSD
-966 TGMKLYFENKNS
+966 IGMKLYFENKNS
-978 LSLKE
+978 LTLKE

-1049 KSMDSGNEKLI
+1049 KSMDYGNAKLI

-1077 ATENR
+1077 MR

>member
-1 MKRIFSVL
+1 MFR
-9 MSIVIVLSC
+9 MR
-18 VVFIMPPNIVLAANN
+18 NN
-33 ADDIVSI
+33 YLKIVSI
-40 ARGELGSTN
+40 LLALLMIVQIMPATEVWAVSESQFDSKMSELKGQYPNYSCWNDRFDNGSECWGFANMLGYKVFGTKPSTWKKVYSINNVKKGDLIQYGSTN
-49 YSKYYGGNKGAW
+49 GSGHTV
-61 CADFVSWCA
+61 FVTS
-70 QQAGVDS
+70 
-77 IAKSSS
+77 
-83 CYNMYIGMKNNGCQE
+83 
-98 VSSPQKGDIV
+98 VSGD
-108 FFYCT
+108 
-113 KCSSTAGKWCHV
+113 
-125 GIMEDSKYSIEGNRW
+125 
-140 SNGVSK
+140 
-146 VERGNSY
+146 
-153 SHNGDLGYK
+153 
-162 HRDGIVRKYLRPKYS
+162 
-177 VPNPPTYSNFWID
+177 
-190 GNFYDLSET
+190 T
-199 ITFNVTA
+199 ITFVDCN
-206 SGADRFAI
+206 G
-214 GIDKIGGAR
+214 
-223 VVTEGCGSTYSISAN
+223 N
-238 RLGTGNYSA
+238 GNYSGA
-247 YMSVANSAGYVDTY
+247 NKVRHNGVLWGNTIKKGNKMYGRIDFSYICVSPGFDNPNPVTTTPSIWKNSDSYTVGNSATLTWNSVDNATGYWLAVWYKGEQIVTTQVSGSSEYTLNNLGEGEYTAYITAYNDNSSKQGSVTF
-261 RVGFI
+261 RV
-266 VAEKNKYL
+266 NYL
-274 DIGNNLIANIIK
+274 DIGTNFIANIIK

-294 NKNSNACIGNEVGN
+294 NDNTNACIGKEV
-308 ANEYWFF
+308 
-315 QRQDDG
+315 
-321 SYTIRSMEDGKYLDV
+321 
-336 SEAGNRDGLNVYCYD
+336 
-351 YTGAD
+351 
-356 NQRWFI
+356 
-362 KQGTNGLI
+362 
-370 LVPKCA
+370 
-376 INSCLDISNGGSAV
+376 
-390 DTNAQLWTQAG
+390 
-401 VAAQEFSIY
+401 
-410 NHPEVPDFIR
+410 
-420 CGDNF
+420 
-425 IANIIKVDTW
+425 
-435 SSMVNNNSN
+435 
-444 AEIGKEE
+444 
-451 GNANEYYEFTR
+451 GNANEYYEFVR
-462 QSDGAYIIK
+462 QSDGSYIIK
-471 SLEDGKYLDV
+471 SLEDGKYLEV

-492 GFSDYTGE
+492 GFSNYTGE

-521 TGSCL
+521 TESCL

-537 NAQIW
+537 NVQIW

-586 NPNLEVGGEGEAE
+586 NPNLEVGGKGEAE

-628 KFSDQKG
+628 KFSNQKG

-674 SNDGSDA
+674 FNDGSDA

-785 VYGYQVAIKG
+785 VYGYQVVING

-815 YIEFKI
+815 YIEFKV
-821 GDRVQKV
+821 GDRIQKV

-894 ASAILNYGAR
+894 ASAILNYGAM
-904 AQLYF
+904 AQIYF

-915 LVNSALPDAEIK
+915 LVNSALSDAEIK

-936 IKKAI
+936 IRKAI
-941 TNKENGVLENNDFKY
+941 TNKESGILENNDFKY
-956 YGDSLVCKSD
+956 GGASLVCKSD

-991 VKDCKKQVSKSI
+991 VKECKKQVSKSI

-1049 KSMDSGNEKLI
+1049 KSMDSGDEKLI

-1077 ATENR
+1077 MTENR

>member
-18 VVFIMPPNIVLAANN
+18 VEFIMPPNIVLAANYTWPVDKSIGISSGFGSYSGHTGCDFACSIGHDVYAV
-33 ADDIVSI
+33 ADGTVVTATDSGCTGSHRSEGYPKCSKGANCPATKLNKNGKGSYANWIIIRHGTNVYSLYAHLSTESLKVKVGDTVKQGQNI
-40 ARGELGSTN
+40 AKTGSAGNVTGPHLHFELRI
-49 YSKYYGGNKGAW
+49 GGNSTGYAKNPASYLSRKNVTPEIDPVTTTPSIWKNSDSYTVGNSATLTWNSVDNATGYWFSVWYKGEQIVTTQ
-61 CADFVSWCA
+61 VSGSSEYTLNNLGEGEYTA
-70 QQAGVDS
+70 YITAYND
-77 IAKSSS
+77 SSS
-83 CYNMYIGMKNNGCQE
+83 KQ
-98 VSSPQKGDIV
+98 
-108 FFYCT
+108 
-113 KCSSTAGKWCHV
+113 
-125 GIMEDSKYSIEGNRW
+125 
-140 SNGVSK
+140 
-146 VERGNSY
+146 NS
-153 SHNGDLGYK
+153 
-162 HRDGIVRKYLRPKYS
+162 V
-177 VPNPPTYSNFWID
+177 
-190 GNFYDLSET
+190 
-199 ITFNVTA
+199 TF
-206 SGADRFAI
+206 
-214 GIDKIGGAR
+214 R
-223 VVTEGCGSTYSISAN
+223 VN
-238 RLGTGNYSA
+238 
-247 YMSVANSAGYVDTY
+247 
-261 RVGFI
+261 
-266 VAEKNKYL
+266 YL
-274 DIGNNLIANIIK
+274 DIGTNFIANIIK

-294 NKNSNACIGNEVGN
+294 NDNTNACIGKEV
-308 ANEYWFF
+308 
-315 QRQDDG
+315 
-321 SYTIRSMEDGKYLDV
+321 
-336 SEAGNRDGLNVYCYD
+336 
-351 YTGAD
+351 
-356 NQRWFI
+356 
-362 KQGTNGLI
+362 
-370 LVPKCA
+370 
-376 INSCLDISNGGSAV
+376 
-390 DTNAQLWTQAG
+390 
-401 VAAQEFSIY
+401 
-410 NHPEVPDFIR
+410 
-420 CGDNF
+420 
-425 IANIIKVDTW
+425 
-435 SSMVNNNSN
+435 
-444 AEIGKEE
+444 
-451 GNANEYYEFTR
+451 GNANEYYEFVR
-462 QSDGAYIIK
+462 QSDGSYIIK

-586 NPNLEVGGEGEAE
+586 NPNLEVGGKGEAE

-628 KFSDQKG
+628 KFSNQKG

-657 NGKVLIPKN
+657 NGKALIPKN

-751 NNVKAGTATVTIK
+751 NNVKAGTAIVTIK

-815 YIEFKI
+815 YIEFKV

-904 AQLYF
+904 AQIYF

-927 KVDSILAQD
+927 KMDSILAQD
-936 IKKAI
+936 IKNAI
-941 TNKENGVLENNDFKY
+941 TNKESGNLENNDFKY

-1049 KSMDSGNEKLI
+1049 KSMDSGNAKLI

-1066 YWYSQKAMEYS
+1066 YWYSQKAIEYS
-1077 ATENR
+1077 TTENR

>member
-1 MKRIFSVL
+1 MKRIVSVL

-223 VVTEGCGSTYSISAN
+223 VVTEDCGSTYSISANRLGTGSYSAYMSVANSAGYVDTYRVEFTVVEKMTIPTYSNFWIDGNFYDLSGTITFNVTASMADRFAIGIDKIGVGRVVTEGCGSTYSISAN

-247 YMSVANSAGYVDTY
+247 YMSVANRAGGVDTYRVEFTIVEKMTIPTYSNFWVDRNLYDLSDTITFNVTASMADRFAIGIDKIGGARVVTEGCGSTYSISAERLGTGNYSAYMSVANSAGGVDTY

-266 VAEKNKYL
+266 VAEKSKYL
-274 DIGNNLIANIIK
+274 DIGTNFIANIIRT
-286 VDSWSHVV
+286 DSWSYVV
-294 NKNSNACIGNEVGN
+294 NNNANACIGQEVGN
-308 ANEYWFF
+308 ANEYWYF
-315 QRQDDG
+315 QKQDDG
-321 SYTIRSMEDGKYLDV
+321 SYAIRSMEDGKYLDV
-336 SEAGNRDGLNVYCYD
+336 TEAGNSDGLNVYCND

-370 LVPKCA
+370 LIPKCA
-376 INSCLDISNGGSAV
+376 INSCLDIANG
-390 DTNAQLWTQAG
+390 
-401 VAAQEFSIY
+401 
-410 NHPEVPDFIR
+410 
-420 CGDNF
+420 
-425 IANIIKVDTW
+425 
-435 SSMVNNNSN
+435 
-444 AEIGKEE
+444 
-451 GNANEYYEFTR
+451 FT
-462 QSDGAYIIK
+462 
-471 SLEDGKYLDV
+471 
-481 SDGGNKNGQNV
+481 
-492 GFSDYTGE
+492 
-500 NNQRWYIKNGSSGK
+500 
-514 ILIPKNA
+514 
-521 TGSCL
+521 
-526 DISNNGSAVGT
+526 AVGT
-537 NAQIW
+537 NAW
-542 AQAGVAAQEFSIYT
+542 LWT
-556 QSKIP
+556 Q
-561 NFINFGDDF
+561 
-570 YANII
+570 
-575 KASTWSTLVNK
+575 
-586 NPNLEVGGEGEAE
+586 
-599 GSDIWHFRRMKDGT
+599 
-613 YTIQSLF
+613 
-620 DGKYLDVE
+620 
-628 KFSDQKG
+628 
-635 ANVYCYDYTG
+635 
-645 DSNQRW
+645 
-651 YLTLGK
+651 
-657 NGKVLIPKN
+657 
-666 ATGLCLDV
+666 
-674 SNDGSDA
+674 
-681 GTNAQLWEPNGTTA
+681 NGTAA

-751 NNVKAGTATVTIK
+751 NNVKTGTATVTIK

-785 VYGYQVAIKG
+785 VYGYQVVING

-815 YIEFKI
+815 YIEFKV
-821 GDRVQKV
+821 GDRIQKV

-849 GDKVTATLHYK
+849 GDKVTATLYYK

-865 LTQYSVKDYLNTIVQ
+865 LTKYSVKDYLNTIVQ

-915 LVNSALPDAEIK
+915 LVNSALSDA
-927 KVDSILAQD
+927 
-936 IKKAI
+936 
-941 TNKENGVLENNDFKY
+941 
-956 YGDSLVCKSD
+956 
-966 TGMKLYFENKNS
+966 
-978 LSLKE
+978 
-983 IEKKYDIS
+983 
-991 VKDCKKQVSKSI
+991 
-1003 NGNMICITINDL
+1003 
-1015 NATELDDNFVV
+1015 
-1026 QITNKQNSSQSM
+1026 
-1038 SVSTSPYIYIK
+1038 
-1049 KSMDSGNEKLI
+1049 
-1060 NLSKAM
+1060 
-1066 YWYSQKAMEYS
+1066 
-1077 ATENR
+1077 R

>member
-1 MKRIFSVL
+1 MI
-9 MSIVIVLSC
+9 IT
-18 VVFIMPPNIVLAANN
+18 IMPQTIWASDAGTREDAVKWAYAQEGKFLDYDKVYGAQCVDLVHYYYAYFGKASYATGNGCDFVNN
-33 ADDIVSI
+33 KLPDGWTRIKN
-40 ARGELGSTN
+40 T
-49 YSKYYGGNKGAW
+49 
-61 CADFVSWCA
+61 ADFVPQPGDIAVWGKELSQYGHVAIILSADAHSFVSMDQNWPRGSACKKVTHNYNKFW
-70 QQAGVDS
+70 GVIRPNFSEPHSNPVTTTPSIWKNSDS
-77 IAKSSS
+77 YTVGNSATLTWNSVDNATGYWFSVWYKGEQIVTTQVSGSSEYTLNNLGEGEYTAYITAYNDSSS
-83 CYNMYIGMKNNGCQE
+83 KQ
-98 VSSPQKGDIV
+98 
-108 FFYCT
+108 
-113 KCSSTAGKWCHV
+113 
-125 GIMEDSKYSIEGNRW
+125 
-140 SNGVSK
+140 
-146 VERGNSY
+146 NS
-153 SHNGDLGYK
+153 
-162 HRDGIVRKYLRPKYS
+162 V
-177 VPNPPTYSNFWID
+177 
-190 GNFYDLSET
+190 
-199 ITFNVTA
+199 TF
-206 SGADRFAI
+206 
-214 GIDKIGGAR
+214 R
-223 VVTEGCGSTYSISAN
+223 VN
-238 RLGTGNYSA
+238 
-247 YMSVANSAGYVDTY
+247 
-261 RVGFI
+261 
-266 VAEKNKYL
+266 YL
-274 DIGNNLIANIIK
+274 DIGTNFIANIIK

-294 NKNSNACIGNEVGN
+294 NDNTNACIGKEV
-308 ANEYWFF
+308 
-315 QRQDDG
+315 
-321 SYTIRSMEDGKYLDV
+321 
-336 SEAGNRDGLNVYCYD
+336 
-351 YTGAD
+351 
-356 NQRWFI
+356 
-362 KQGTNGLI
+362 
-370 LVPKCA
+370 
-376 INSCLDISNGGSAV
+376 
-390 DTNAQLWTQAG
+390 
-401 VAAQEFSIY
+401 
-410 NHPEVPDFIR
+410 
-420 CGDNF
+420 
-425 IANIIKVDTW
+425 
-435 SSMVNNNSN
+435 
-444 AEIGKEE
+444 
-451 GNANEYYEFTR
+451 GNANEYYEFVR
-462 QSDGAYIIK
+462 QSDGSYIIK

-537 NAQIW
+537 NAQLW
-542 AQAGVAAQEFSIYT
+542 EPNGTTAQEFSIYA

-628 KFSDQKG
+628 EFSNQKG

-785 VYGYQVAIKG
+785 VYGYQVVING

-815 YIEFKI
+815 YIEFKV
-821 GDRVQKV
+821 GDKVQKV

-915 LVNSALPDAEIK
+915 LVYSALPDAEIK

-941 TNKENGVLENNDFKY
+941 TNKESGNLENNDFKY
-956 YGDSLVCKSD
+956 YGASLVCKSD

-1026 QITNKQNSSQSM
+1026 KITNKQNSSQSM
-1038 SVSTSPYIYIK
+1038 SVSTSPYMYIK
-1049 KSMDSGNEKLI
+1049 KSMDSENAKLI

-1077 ATENR
+1077 MTENR

>member
-18 VVFIMPPNIVLAANN
+18 VVFIMPPNIVLAANYTWPVDKSIGISSGFGSYSGHTGCDFACSIGHDVYAV
-33 ADDIVSI
+33 ADGTVVTATDSGCTGSHRSDGYPKCSKGANCPATKLNKNGKGSYANWIIIRHGTNVYSLYAHLSTESLKVKVGDTVKQGQNI
-40 ARGELGSTN
+40 AKTGSAGNVTGPHLHFELRI
-49 YSKYYGGNKGAW
+49 GGNSTGYAKNPASYLSRENVTPVINPVTTTPSIWKNSDSYTVGNSATLTWNSVDNATGYWFSVWYKGEQIVTTQ
-61 CADFVSWCA
+61 VSGSSEYTLNNLGEGEYTA
-70 QQAGVDS
+70 YITAYND
-77 IAKSSS
+77 SSS
-83 CYNMYIGMKNNGCQE
+83 KQ
-98 VSSPQKGDIV
+98 
-108 FFYCT
+108 
-113 KCSSTAGKWCHV
+113 
-125 GIMEDSKYSIEGNRW
+125 
-140 SNGVSK
+140 
-146 VERGNSY
+146 NS
-153 SHNGDLGYK
+153 
-162 HRDGIVRKYLRPKYS
+162 V
-177 VPNPPTYSNFWID
+177 
-190 GNFYDLSET
+190 
-199 ITFNVTA
+199 TF
-206 SGADRFAI
+206 
-214 GIDKIGGAR
+214 R
-223 VVTEGCGSTYSISAN
+223 VY
-238 RLGTGNYSA
+238 
-247 YMSVANSAGYVDTY
+247 
-261 RVGFI
+261 
-266 VAEKNKYL
+266 YL
-274 DIGNNLIANIIK
+274 DIGTNFIANIIK

-294 NKNSNACIGNEVGN
+294 NDNTNACIGKEV
-308 ANEYWFF
+308 
-315 QRQDDG
+315 
-321 SYTIRSMEDGKYLDV
+321 
-336 SEAGNRDGLNVYCYD
+336 
-351 YTGAD
+351 
-356 NQRWFI
+356 
-362 KQGTNGLI
+362 
-370 LVPKCA
+370 
-376 INSCLDISNGGSAV
+376 
-390 DTNAQLWTQAG
+390 
-401 VAAQEFSIY
+401 
-410 NHPEVPDFIR
+410 
-420 CGDNF
+420 
-425 IANIIKVDTW
+425 
-435 SSMVNNNSN
+435 
-444 AEIGKEE
+444 
-451 GNANEYYEFTR
+451 GNANEYYEFVR
-462 QSDGAYIIK
+462 QSDGSYIIK

-537 NAQIW
+537 NAQLW
-542 AQAGVAAQEFSIYT
+542 ELNGTTAQEFSIYT

-586 NPNLEVGGEGEAE
+586 NPNLEVGGKGEAE

-628 KFSDQKG
+628 KFSNQKG

-681 GTNAQLWEPNGTTA
+681 GTNAQLWEPNGTAA

-785 VYGYQVAIKG
+785 VYGYQVVING

-815 YIEFKI
+815 YIEFKV
-821 GDRVQKV
+821 GDRIQKV

-849 GDKVTATLHYK
+849 GDKVTATLYYK
-860 DKSYA
+860 DKSYV
-865 LTQYSVKDYLNTIVQ
+865 LTQYSVKDYLNAIVQ

-887 YGKAADI
+887 YCKATDI

-915 LVNSALPDAEIK
+915 LVNSALSDAEIK
-927 KVDSILAQD
+927 KVDSILVQD
-936 IKKAI
+936 IKNAI
-941 TNKENGVLENNDFKY
+941 TNMESGNLENNDFKY
-956 YGDSLVCKSD
+956 YGASLVCKSD

-1015 NATELDDNFVV
+1015 NATELDDNFDV
-1026 QITNKQNSSQSM
+1026 QITNKQNSSQSI

-1049 KSMDSGNEKLI
+1049 KSMDSGNAKLI

-1077 ATENR
+1077 MR

>member
-1 MKRIFSVL
+1 MKEKQRKIMGLIISFVMIITIMPQTIWASDAGTREDAVKWAYAQEGKFLDYDKVYGAQCVDLVHYYYAYFGKASYATGNGCDFVNNKLPDGWTRIKNTPDFVPQPGDIAVWGKELSQYGHVAIILSADAHSFVSMDQNWPRGSACKKVTHNYNKFWGVIRPNFSEPPSNPVTTTPSIWKNSDSYTVGNSATLTWNSVDNATGYWFSVWYKGEQ
-9 MSIVIVLSC
+9 IVTTQVSGSSEYTL
-18 VVFIMPPNIVLAANN
+18 NN
-33 ADDIVSI
+33 L
-40 ARGELGSTN
+40 GEGEYTAYITAYN
-49 YSKYYGGNKGAW
+49 
-61 CADFVSWCA
+61 D
-70 QQAGVDS
+70 
-77 IAKSSS
+77 SSS
-83 CYNMYIGMKNNGCQE
+83 KQ
-98 VSSPQKGDIV
+98 SSV
-108 FFYCT
+108 
-113 KCSSTAGKWCHV
+113 
-125 GIMEDSKYSIEGNRW
+125 
-140 SNGVSK
+140 
-146 VERGNSY
+146 
-153 SHNGDLGYK
+153 
-162 HRDGIVRKYLRPKYS
+162 
-177 VPNPPTYSNFWID
+177 
-190 GNFYDLSET
+190 
-199 ITFNVTA
+199 TF
-206 SGADRFAI
+206 
-214 GIDKIGGAR
+214 R
-223 VVTEGCGSTYSISAN
+223 VN
-238 RLGTGNYSA
+238 
-247 YMSVANSAGYVDTY
+247 
-261 RVGFI
+261 
-266 VAEKNKYL
+266 YL
-274 DIGNNLIANIIK
+274 DIGTNFIANIIK

-294 NKNSNACIGNEVGN
+294 NDNTNACIGKEV
-308 ANEYWFF
+308 
-315 QRQDDG
+315 
-321 SYTIRSMEDGKYLDV
+321 
-336 SEAGNRDGLNVYCYD
+336 
-351 YTGAD
+351 
-356 NQRWFI
+356 
-362 KQGTNGLI
+362 
-370 LVPKCA
+370 
-376 INSCLDISNGGSAV
+376 
-390 DTNAQLWTQAG
+390 
-401 VAAQEFSIY
+401 
-410 NHPEVPDFIR
+410 
-420 CGDNF
+420 
-425 IANIIKVDTW
+425 
-435 SSMVNNNSN
+435 
-444 AEIGKEE
+444 
-451 GNANEYYEFTR
+451 GNANEYYEFVR
-462 QSDGAYIIK
+462 QSDGSYIIK

-500 NNQRWYIKNGSSGK
+500 NNQKWYIKNGSSGK

-521 TGSCL
+521 TESCL

-613 YTIQSLF
+613 YIIQSLF

-628 KFSDQKG
+628 KFSNQKG

-681 GTNAQLWEPNGTTA
+681 GTNVQLWEPNGTAA
-695 QEFNVYKEDTIKLG
+695 QEFNVYKEETIKLG

-785 VYGYQVAIKG
+785 VYGYQVVING

-815 YIEFKI
+815 YIEFKV
-821 GDRVQKV
+821 GDRIQKV

-840 TCEVPVAQI
+840 TCEVPVAKI

-904 AQLYF
+904 AQIYF

-915 LVNSALPDAEIK
+915 LVNSALLDAEIK

-941 TNKENGVLENNDFKY
+941 TNKESGVLENNDFKY
-956 YGDSLVCKSD
+956 YGVSLVCKSD

-1049 KSMDSGNEKLI
+1049 KSMDSGNAKLI
-1060 NLSKAM
+1060 NLSKVM

-1077 ATENR
+1077 KTENR

>member
-1 MKRIFSVL
+1 MR
-9 MSIVIVLSC
+9 
-18 VVFIMPPNIVLAANN
+18 NN
-33 ADDIVSI
+33 YLKIVSI
-40 ARGELGSTN
+40 LLALLMIVQIMPSTEVWAVSESQFDSKMSELKGQYPNYSCWNDRFDNGSECWGFANMLGYKVFGTKPSTWKKVYSINNVKKGDLIQYGSTN
-49 YSKYYGGNKGAW
+49 GSGHTI
-61 CADFVSWCA
+61 FVTS
-70 QQAGVDS
+70 
-77 IAKSSS
+77 
-83 CYNMYIGMKNNGCQE
+83 
-98 VSSPQKGDIV
+98 VSGD
-108 FFYCT
+108 
-113 KCSSTAGKWCHV
+113 
-125 GIMEDSKYSIEGNRW
+125 
-140 SNGVSK
+140 
-146 VERGNSY
+146 
-153 SHNGDLGYK
+153 
-162 HRDGIVRKYLRPKYS
+162 
-177 VPNPPTYSNFWID
+177 
-190 GNFYDLSET
+190 T
-199 ITFNVTA
+199 ITFVDCN
-206 SGADRFAI
+206 G
-214 GIDKIGGAR
+214 
-223 VVTEGCGSTYSISAN
+223 N
-238 RLGTGNYSA
+238 GNYSGA
-247 YMSVANSAGYVDTY
+247 NKVRHNGVLWGNTIKKGNKMYGRINFSYICVSPGFDNPNPVTTTPSIWKNSDSYTVGNSATLTWNSVDNATGYWFSVWYKGEQIVTTQVSGSSEYTLNNLGEGEYTAFITAYNDISSKQGSVTF
-261 RVGFI
+261 RV
-266 VAEKNKYL
+266 NYL
-274 DIGNNLIANIIK
+274 DIGTNFIANIIK

-294 NKNSNACIGNEVGN
+294 NDNTNAC
-308 ANEYWFF
+308 
-315 QRQDDG
+315 
-321 SYTIRSMEDGKYLDV
+321 
-336 SEAGNRDGLNVYCYD
+336 
-351 YTGAD
+351 
-356 NQRWFI
+356 
-362 KQGTNGLI
+362 
-370 LVPKCA
+370 
-376 INSCLDISNGGSAV
+376 
-390 DTNAQLWTQAG
+390 
-401 VAAQEFSIY
+401 
-410 NHPEVPDFIR
+410 
-420 CGDNF
+420 
-425 IANIIKVDTW
+425 
-435 SSMVNNNSN
+435 
-444 AEIGKEE
+444 IGKEE

-471 SLEDGKYLDV
+471 SLEDGKYLEV

-492 GFSDYTGE
+492 GFGDYTGE

-521 TGSCL
+521 TESCL

-556 QSKIP
+556 QSNIP

-613 YTIQSLF
+613 YIIQSLF

-666 ATGLCLDV
+666 ATRLCLDV

-785 VYGYQVAIKG
+785 VYGYQVVING

-815 YIEFKI
+815 YIEFKV

-860 DKSYA
+860 DKLYA
-865 LTQYSVKDYLNTIVQ
+865 LSQYSVKDYLNTIVQ

-887 YGKAADI
+887 YGKAGDI

-904 AQLYF
+904 AQIYF

-915 LVNSALPDAEIK
+915 LVNSALSDAEIK

-936 IKKAI
+936 IKNAI
-941 TNKENGVLENNDFKY
+941 TNKESGNLENNDFKY

-1038 SVSTSPYIYIK
+1038 SVSISPYMYIK
-1049 KSMDSGNEKLI
+1049 KSMDSRNAKLI

-1077 ATENR
+1077 MTENR

>member
-1 MKRIFSVL
+1 MKRIVSVL

-18 VVFIMPPNIVLAANN
+18 VVFIMPPDIVLAANN

-125 GIMEDSKYSIEGNRW
+125 GIMEDSTYSIEGNRW

-177 VPNPPTYSNFWID
+177 VPNP
-190 GNFYDLSET
+190 
-199 ITFNVTA
+199 VT
-206 SGADRFAI
+206 
-214 GIDKIGGAR
+214 
-223 VVTEGCGSTYSISAN
+223 TTPSIWKNSDSYTV
-238 RLGTGNYSA
+238 G
-247 YMSVANSAGYVDTY
+247 NSATLTWNSVDNATGYWFSVWYKGEQIVTTQVSGSSEYTLNNLGEGEYTAYITAYNDSSSKQGSVTF
-261 RVGFI
+261 RV
-266 VAEKNKYL
+266 NYL
-274 DIGNNLIANIIK
+274 DIGTNFIANIIK

-294 NKNSNACIGNEVGN
+294 NDNTNACIGKEV
-308 ANEYWFF
+308 
-315 QRQDDG
+315 
-321 SYTIRSMEDGKYLDV
+321 
-336 SEAGNRDGLNVYCYD
+336 
-351 YTGAD
+351 
-356 NQRWFI
+356 
-362 KQGTNGLI
+362 
-370 LVPKCA
+370 
-376 INSCLDISNGGSAV
+376 
-390 DTNAQLWTQAG
+390 
-401 VAAQEFSIY
+401 
-410 NHPEVPDFIR
+410 
-420 CGDNF
+420 
-425 IANIIKVDTW
+425 
-435 SSMVNNNSN
+435 
-444 AEIGKEE
+444 

-462 QSDGAYIIK
+462 QSDGTYIIK

-521 TGSCL
+521 TESCL

-586 NPNLEVGGEGEAE
+586 NPNLEVGGDGEAE

-695 QEFNVYKEDTIKLG
+695 QEFNVYKEETIKLG

-785 VYGYQVAIKG
+785 VYGYQVVING

-802 IDLSKEAANDTDA
+802 IDMSKEAANDTDA
-815 YIEFKI
+815 YIEFKV

-880 NKDKKEE
+880 NKDKKDE

-894 ASAILNYGAR
+894 ASAILNYGSR

-915 LVNSALPDAEIK
+915 LVNSALSDAEIK
-927 KVDSILAQD
+927 KADSILAQD

-941 TNKENGVLENNDFKY
+941 TNKESGVLENNDFKY
-956 YGDSLVCKSD
+956 YGASLVCKSD

-983 IEKKYDIS
+983 IENKYDIS

-1049 KSMDSGNEKLI
+1049 KSMDSGNAKLI

-1077 ATENR
+1077 MR

>member
-1 MKRIFSVL
+1 MKEKQRKIMGLIISFV
-9 MSIVIVLSC
+9 MIIT
-18 VVFIMPPNIVLAANN
+18 IMPQTIWAGDAGSREDAVKWAYAQEGKFLDYDKVYGAQCVDLVHYYYAYFGKASYATGNGCDFVNN
-33 ADDIVSI
+33 KLPDGWTRIKN
-40 ARGELGSTN
+40 T
-49 YSKYYGGNKGAW
+49 
-61 CADFVSWCA
+61 ADFVPQPGDIAVWGKELSQYGHVAIILSADVHSFVSMDQNWPRGSACKKVTHNYNKFW
-70 QQAGVDS
+70 GVIRPNFSEPPSNPVTTTPSIWKNSDS
-77 IAKSSS
+77 YTVGNSATLTWNSVDNATGYWFSVWYKGKQIVTTQVSGSSEYTLNNLGEGEYTAYITAYNDSSS
-83 CYNMYIGMKNNGCQE
+83 KQ
-98 VSSPQKGDIV
+98 
-108 FFYCT
+108 
-113 KCSSTAGKWCHV
+113 
-125 GIMEDSKYSIEGNRW
+125 
-140 SNGVSK
+140 
-146 VERGNSY
+146 
-153 SHNGDLGYK
+153 
-162 HRDGIVRKYLRPKYS
+162 
-177 VPNPPTYSNFWID
+177 
-190 GNFYDLSET
+190 
-199 ITFNVTA
+199 
-206 SGADRFAI
+206 
-214 GIDKIGGAR
+214 
-223 VVTEGCGSTYSISAN
+223 
-238 RLGTGNYSA
+238 
-247 YMSVANSAGYVDTY
+247 GYVTF
-261 RVGFI
+261 RV
-266 VAEKNKYL
+266 NYL
-274 DIGNNLIANIIK
+274 DIGTNFIANIIK

-294 NKNSNACIGNEVGN
+294 NDNTNACIGREV
-308 ANEYWFF
+308 
-315 QRQDDG
+315 
-321 SYTIRSMEDGKYLDV
+321 
-336 SEAGNRDGLNVYCYD
+336 
-351 YTGAD
+351 
-356 NQRWFI
+356 
-362 KQGTNGLI
+362 
-370 LVPKCA
+370 
-376 INSCLDISNGGSAV
+376 
-390 DTNAQLWTQAG
+390 
-401 VAAQEFSIY
+401 
-410 NHPEVPDFIR
+410 
-420 CGDNF
+420 
-425 IANIIKVDTW
+425 
-435 SSMVNNNSN
+435 
-444 AEIGKEE
+444 
-451 GNANEYYEFTR
+451 GNANEYYEFVR
-462 QSDGAYIIK
+462 QSDGSYIIK

-521 TGSCL
+521 TESCL

-586 NPNLEVGGEGEAE
+586 NPNLAVGGEGEAE

-628 KFSDQKG
+628 EFSNQKG
-635 ANVYCYDYTG
+635 ANVHCYDYTG
-645 DSNQRW
+645 ASNQRW

-674 SNDGSDA
+674 FNDGSDA

-751 NNVKAGTATVTIK
+751 NNVKAGTATVTIN
-764 GTGIYS
+764 GSGIYS

-785 VYGYQVAIKG
+785 VYGYQVVING

-815 YIEFKI
+815 YIEFKV

-828 KQRETSNGHYVY
+828 KQREASNGHYVY

-936 IKKAI
+936 IKNAI
-941 TNKENGVLENNDFKY
+941 ANNEIGVLENNDFKY
-956 YGDSLVCKSD
+956 YGASLVCKSD

-983 IEKKYDIS
+983 IDKKYDIS
-991 VKDCKKQVSKSI
+991 VKDCKKQISKSI

-1049 KSMDSGNEKLI
+1049 KSMDSGNTKLI

-1077 ATENR
+1077 MTENR

>member
-1 MKRIFSVL
+1 MKCSVQERRILFMKEKQRKIMGLIISFVMIITIMPQTIWASDAGTREDAVKWAYAQEGKFLDYDKVYGAQCVDLVHYYYAYFGKASYATGNGCDFVNNKLPDGWTRIKNTPDFVPQPGDIAVWGKELSQYGHVAIILSADAHSFVSMDQNWPRGSACKKVTHNYNKFWGVIRPNFSEPPSDPVTTTPSIWKNSDSYTVGNSATLTWNSVDNATGYWFSVWYKGEQ
-9 MSIVIVLSC
+9 IVTTQVSGSSEYTLNNLGEGEYTA
-18 VVFIMPPNIVLAANN
+18 FITAYN
-33 ADDIVSI
+33 DISSKQ
-40 ARGELGSTN
+40 GS
-49 YSKYYGGNKGAW
+49 
-61 CADFVSWCA
+61 V
-70 QQAGVDS
+70 
-77 IAKSSS
+77 
-83 CYNMYIGMKNNGCQE
+83 
-98 VSSPQKGDIV
+98 
-108 FFYCT
+108 
-113 KCSSTAGKWCHV
+113 
-125 GIMEDSKYSIEGNRW
+125 
-140 SNGVSK
+140 
-146 VERGNSY
+146 
-153 SHNGDLGYK
+153 
-162 HRDGIVRKYLRPKYS
+162 
-177 VPNPPTYSNFWID
+177 
-190 GNFYDLSET
+190 
-199 ITFNVTA
+199 TF
-206 SGADRFAI
+206 
-214 GIDKIGGAR
+214 R
-223 VVTEGCGSTYSISAN
+223 VN
-238 RLGTGNYSA
+238 
-247 YMSVANSAGYVDTY
+247 
-261 RVGFI
+261 
-266 VAEKNKYL
+266 YL
-274 DIGNNLIANIIK
+274 DIGTNFIANIIK

-294 NKNSNACIGNEVGN
+294 NDNTNAC
-308 ANEYWFF
+308 
-315 QRQDDG
+315 
-321 SYTIRSMEDGKYLDV
+321 
-336 SEAGNRDGLNVYCYD
+336 
-351 YTGAD
+351 
-356 NQRWFI
+356 
-362 KQGTNGLI
+362 
-370 LVPKCA
+370 
-376 INSCLDISNGGSAV
+376 
-390 DTNAQLWTQAG
+390 
-401 VAAQEFSIY
+401 
-410 NHPEVPDFIR
+410 
-420 CGDNF
+420 
-425 IANIIKVDTW
+425 
-435 SSMVNNNSN
+435 
-444 AEIGKEE
+444 IGKEE

-471 SLEDGKYLDV
+471 SLEDGKYLEV

-492 GFSDYTGE
+492 GFGDYTGE

-521 TGSCL
+521 TESCL

-556 QSKIP
+556 QSNIP

-613 YTIQSLF
+613 YIIQSLF

-785 VYGYQVAIKG
+785 VYGYQVVING

-815 YIEFKI
+815 YIEFKV
-821 GDRVQKV
+821 GDRIQKV

-887 YGKAADI
+887 YGKAGDI

-904 AQLYF
+904 AQIYF

-915 LVNSALPDAEIK
+915 LVNSALSDAEIK

-936 IKKAI
+936 IKNAI
-941 TNKENGVLENNDFKY
+941 TNKESGNLENNDFKY

-1038 SVSTSPYIYIK
+1038 SVSTSPYMYIK
-1049 KSMDSGNEKLI
+1049 KSMDSGNAKLI

-1077 ATENR
+1077 MTENR

>member
-1 MKRIFSVL
+1 MKRVVSVL
-9 MSIVIVLSC
+9 MSIVVVLSC
-18 VVFIMPPNIVLAANN
+18 VVFIMPPNIVLAANYTWPLKTSIN
-33 ADDIVSI
+33 ISREFTGSNCKTQHTGCDFSCSLGNDVYAIADGTVVTATDYGCTGSHYGGTPACSKGSSCPAAKASSDGKGSYANRICIDHGNGVYSFYAHLSTGTFKVKSGDRARQGQLI
-40 ARGELGSTN
+40 AKTGTSGKSTGPHLHFEIRVGGNSTN
-49 YSKYYGGNKGAW
+49 YAKNPRNYLTKVNPVPNTVTTTPSIWKNSDSYTVGNSATLTWNSVDNATGYWLSVWYKGEQIVTTQ
-61 CADFVSWCA
+61 VSGSSEYTLNNLGEGEYTA
-70 QQAGVDS
+70 YITAYND
-77 IAKSSS
+77 SSS
-83 CYNMYIGMKNNGCQE
+83 KQ
-98 VSSPQKGDIV
+98 SSV
-108 FFYCT
+108 
-113 KCSSTAGKWCHV
+113 
-125 GIMEDSKYSIEGNRW
+125 
-140 SNGVSK
+140 
-146 VERGNSY
+146 
-153 SHNGDLGYK
+153 
-162 HRDGIVRKYLRPKYS
+162 
-177 VPNPPTYSNFWID
+177 
-190 GNFYDLSET
+190 
-199 ITFNVTA
+199 TF
-206 SGADRFAI
+206 
-214 GIDKIGGAR
+214 R
-223 VVTEGCGSTYSISAN
+223 VN
-238 RLGTGNYSA
+238 
-247 YMSVANSAGYVDTY
+247 
-261 RVGFI
+261 
-266 VAEKNKYL
+266 YL
-274 DIGNNLIANIIK
+274 DIGTNFIANIIK

-294 NKNSNACIGNEVGN
+294 NDNTNACIGKEV
-308 ANEYWFF
+308 
-315 QRQDDG
+315 
-321 SYTIRSMEDGKYLDV
+321 
-336 SEAGNRDGLNVYCYD
+336 
-351 YTGAD
+351 
-356 NQRWFI
+356 
-362 KQGTNGLI
+362 
-370 LVPKCA
+370 
-376 INSCLDISNGGSAV
+376 
-390 DTNAQLWTQAG
+390 
-401 VAAQEFSIY
+401 
-410 NHPEVPDFIR
+410 
-420 CGDNF
+420 
-425 IANIIKVDTW
+425 
-435 SSMVNNNSN
+435 
-444 AEIGKEE
+444 
-451 GNANEYYEFTR
+451 GNANEYYEFVR
-462 QSDGAYIIK
+462 QSDSSYIIK

-537 NAQIW
+537 NAQLW
-542 AQAGVAAQEFSIYT
+542 EQNGTTAQEFSIYT

-628 KFSDQKG
+628 KFSNQKG

-681 GTNAQLWEPNGTTA
+681 GTNAQLWEPNGTAA

-785 VYGYQVAIKG
+785 VYGYQVAING

-815 YIEFKI
+815 YIEFKV
-821 GDRVQKV
+821 GDRIQKV
-828 KQRETSNGHYVY
+828 KQREISNGHYVY

-849 GDKVTATLHYK
+849 GDKVTATLYYK

-865 LTQYSVKDYLNTIVQ
+865 LTKYSVKDYLNAIVQ

-927 KVDSILAQD
+927 KVDSILVQD

-941 TNKENGVLENNDFKY
+941 TNKESGVLENNDFKY
-956 YGDSLVCKSD
+956 YGASLVCKSD

-1026 QITNKQNSSQSM
+1026 QITNKQNSGQSM

-1049 KSMDSGNEKLI
+1049 KSMDSGNAKLI

-1066 YWYSQKAMEYS
+1066 YWYSQKAMEYLM
-1077 ATENR
+1077 TENR

>member
-1 MKRIFSVL
+1 MKRIVSVL

-18 VVFIMPPNIVLAANN
+18 VVFIMPPDIVLAANN

-125 GIMEDSKYSIEGNRW
+125 GIMEDSTYSIEGNRW

-177 VPNPPTYSNFWID
+177 VPNP
-190 GNFYDLSET
+190 
-199 ITFNVTA
+199 VT
-206 SGADRFAI
+206 
-214 GIDKIGGAR
+214 
-223 VVTEGCGSTYSISAN
+223 TTPSIWKNSDSYTV
-238 RLGTGNYSA
+238 G
-247 YMSVANSAGYVDTY
+247 NSATLTWNSVDNATGYWFSVWYKGEQIVTTQVSGSSEYTLNNLGEGEYTAYITAYNDSSSKQGSVTF
-261 RVGFI
+261 RV
-266 VAEKNKYL
+266 NYL
-274 DIGNNLIANIIK
+274 DIGTNFIANIIK

-294 NKNSNACIGNEVGN
+294 NDNTNACIGKEV
-308 ANEYWFF
+308 
-315 QRQDDG
+315 
-321 SYTIRSMEDGKYLDV
+321 
-336 SEAGNRDGLNVYCYD
+336 
-351 YTGAD
+351 
-356 NQRWFI
+356 
-362 KQGTNGLI
+362 
-370 LVPKCA
+370 
-376 INSCLDISNGGSAV
+376 
-390 DTNAQLWTQAG
+390 
-401 VAAQEFSIY
+401 
-410 NHPEVPDFIR
+410 
-420 CGDNF
+420 
-425 IANIIKVDTW
+425 
-435 SSMVNNNSN
+435 
-444 AEIGKEE
+444 

-462 QSDGAYIIK
+462 QSDGTYIIK

-521 TGSCL
+521 TESCL

-586 NPNLEVGGEGEAE
+586 NPNLEVGGDGEAE

-695 QEFNVYKEDTIKLG
+695 QEFNVYKEETIKLG

-785 VYGYQVAIKG
+785 VYGYQVVING

-802 IDLSKEAANDTDA
+802 IDMSKEAANDTDA
-815 YIEFKI
+815 YIEFKV

-880 NKDKKEE
+880 NKDKKDE

-894 ASAILNYGAR
+894 ASAILNYGSR

-915 LVNSALPDAEIK
+915 LVNSALSDAEIK
-927 KVDSILAQD
+927 KADSILAQD

-941 TNKENGVLENNDFKY
+941 TNKESGVLENNDFKY
-956 YGDSLVCKSD
+956 YGASLVCKSD

-983 IEKKYDIS
+983 IENKYDIS

-1003 NGNMICITINDL
+1003 NGNMICININDL

-1049 KSMDSGNEKLI
+1049 KSMDSGNAKLI

-1077 ATENR
+1077 MR

>member
-18 VVFIMPPNIVLAANN
+18 VVFIMPPNIVLAANYTWPVDKSIGISSGFGSYSGHTGCDFACSIGHDVYAV
-33 ADDIVSI
+33 ADGTVVTATDSGCTGSHRSDGYPKCSKGANCPATKLNKNGKGSYANWIIIRHGTNVYSLYAHLSTESLKVKVGDTVKQGQNI
-40 ARGELGSTN
+40 AKTGSAGNVTGPHLHFELRI
-49 YSKYYGGNKGAW
+49 GGNSTGYAKNPASYLSRKNVTPEIDPVTTTPSIWKNSDSYTVGNSATLTWNSVDNATGYWFSVWYKGEQIVTTQ
-61 CADFVSWCA
+61 VSGSSEYTLNNLGEGEYTA
-70 QQAGVDS
+70 YITAYND
-77 IAKSSS
+77 SSS
-83 CYNMYIGMKNNGCQE
+83 KQ
-98 VSSPQKGDIV
+98 
-108 FFYCT
+108 
-113 KCSSTAGKWCHV
+113 
-125 GIMEDSKYSIEGNRW
+125 
-140 SNGVSK
+140 
-146 VERGNSY
+146 NS
-153 SHNGDLGYK
+153 
-162 HRDGIVRKYLRPKYS
+162 V
-177 VPNPPTYSNFWID
+177 
-190 GNFYDLSET
+190 
-199 ITFNVTA
+199 TF
-206 SGADRFAI
+206 
-214 GIDKIGGAR
+214 R
-223 VVTEGCGSTYSISAN
+223 VN
-238 RLGTGNYSA
+238 
-247 YMSVANSAGYVDTY
+247 
-261 RVGFI
+261 
-266 VAEKNKYL
+266 YL
-274 DIGNNLIANIIK
+274 DIGTNFIANIIK

-294 NKNSNACIGNEVGN
+294 NDNTNACIGKEV
-308 ANEYWFF
+308 
-315 QRQDDG
+315 
-321 SYTIRSMEDGKYLDV
+321 
-336 SEAGNRDGLNVYCYD
+336 
-351 YTGAD
+351 
-356 NQRWFI
+356 
-362 KQGTNGLI
+362 
-370 LVPKCA
+370 
-376 INSCLDISNGGSAV
+376 
-390 DTNAQLWTQAG
+390 
-401 VAAQEFSIY
+401 
-410 NHPEVPDFIR
+410 
-420 CGDNF
+420 
-425 IANIIKVDTW
+425 
-435 SSMVNNNSN
+435 
-444 AEIGKEE
+444 
-451 GNANEYYEFTR
+451 GNANEYYEFVR
-462 QSDGAYIIK
+462 QSDGSYIIK

-599 GSDIWHFRRMKDGT
+599 GSDIWHFRLMKDGT

-628 KFSDQKG
+628 EFSDQKG

-785 VYGYQVAIKG
+785 VYGYQVVING

-815 YIEFKI
+815 YIEFKV
-821 GDRVQKV
+821 GDRIQKV
-828 KQRETSNGHYVY
+828 KQREISNGHYVY
-840 TCEVPVAQI
+840 ICEVPVAQI

-887 YGKAADI
+887 YGKATDI
-894 ASAILNYGAR
+894 ASAILNYGSR

-915 LVNSALPDAEIK
+915 LVNSALSDAEIK
-927 KVDSILAQD
+927 KADSILAQD

-941 TNKENGVLENNDFKY
+941 TNKESGVLENNDFKY
-956 YGDSLVCKSD
+956 YGASLVCKSD

-991 VKDCKKQVSKSI
+991 IKDCKKQVSKSI

-1049 KSMDSGNEKLI
+1049 KSMDSGNAKLI
-1060 NLSKAM
+1060 NLSKAL
-1066 YWYSQKAMEYS
+1066 YWYSQKAIEYS
-1077 ATENR
+1077 TTENR

>member
-1 MKRIFSVL
+1 MKSSVRERRILFMKEKQRKIMGLIISFV
-9 MSIVIVLSC
+9 MIIT
-18 VVFIMPPNIVLAANN
+18 IMPQTIWASDAGTREDAVKWAYAQEGKFLDYDKVYGAQCVDLVHYYYAYFGKASYATGNGCDFVNN
-33 ADDIVSI
+33 KLPDGWTRIKN
-40 ARGELGSTN
+40 T
-49 YSKYYGGNKGAW
+49 
-61 CADFVSWCA
+61 ADFV
-70 QQAGVDS
+70 
-77 IAKSSS
+77 
-83 CYNMYIGMKNNGCQE
+83 
-98 VSSPQKGDIV
+98 PQPGDIAV
-108 FFYCT
+108 W
-113 KCSSTAGKWCHV
+113 GKELSQYGHV
-125 GIMEDSKYSIEGNRW
+125 AIILSADAHSFVSMDQNWPRGSACKKVTHNYNKFWGVIRPNFSEPPSNPVTTTPSIWKNSDSYT
-140 SNGVSK
+140 V
-146 VERGNSY
+146 GNSATLTWNSVDNATGY
-153 SHNGDLGYK
+153 WFSVWYKGEQIVTTQVSGSSEYTLNNLGEGEYTAFITAYNDISSK
-162 HRDGIVRKYLRPKYS
+162 QGS
-177 VPNPPTYSNFWID
+177 V
-190 GNFYDLSET
+190 
-199 ITFNVTA
+199 TF
-206 SGADRFAI
+206 
-214 GIDKIGGAR
+214 R
-223 VVTEGCGSTYSISAN
+223 VN
-238 RLGTGNYSA
+238 
-247 YMSVANSAGYVDTY
+247 
-261 RVGFI
+261 
-266 VAEKNKYL
+266 YL
-274 DIGNNLIANIIK
+274 DIGRNFIANIIK

-294 NKNSNACIGNEVGN
+294 NDNTNACIGKEV
-308 ANEYWFF
+308 
-315 QRQDDG
+315 
-321 SYTIRSMEDGKYLDV
+321 
-336 SEAGNRDGLNVYCYD
+336 
-351 YTGAD
+351 
-356 NQRWFI
+356 
-362 KQGTNGLI
+362 
-370 LVPKCA
+370 
-376 INSCLDISNGGSAV
+376 
-390 DTNAQLWTQAG
+390 
-401 VAAQEFSIY
+401 
-410 NHPEVPDFIR
+410 
-420 CGDNF
+420 
-425 IANIIKVDTW
+425 
-435 SSMVNNNSN
+435 
-444 AEIGKEE
+444 

-471 SLEDGKYLDV
+471 SLEDGKYLEV

-492 GFSDYTGE
+492 GFGDYTGE

-521 TGSCL
+521 TESCL

-556 QSKIP
+556 QSNIP

-613 YTIQSLF
+613 YIIQSLF

-628 KFSDQKG
+628 KFSNQKG

-681 GTNAQLWEPNGTTA
+681 GTNAQLWEPNGTAA
-695 QEFNVYKEDTIKLG
+695 QEFNVYKEETIKLG

-785 VYGYQVAIKG
+785 VYGYQVVING

-802 IDLSKEAANDTDA
+802 IDLSKETANDTDA
-815 YIEFKI
+815 YIEFKV
-821 GDRVQKV
+821 GDRIQKV

-860 DKSYA
+860 DKLYA
-865 LTQYSVKDYLNTIVQ
+865 LSQYSVKDYLNTIVQ

-887 YGKAADI
+887 YGKAGDI

-904 AQLYF
+904 AQIYF

-915 LVNSALPDAEIK
+915 LVNSALSDAEIK

-936 IKKAI
+936 IKNAI
-941 TNKENGVLENNDFKY
+941 TNKESGNLENNDFKY

-1015 NATELDDNFVV
+1015 SATELDDNFVV

>member
-1 MKRIFSVL
+1 
-9 MSIVIVLSC
+9 
-18 VVFIMPPNIVLAANN
+18 MPPNIVLAANN

-125 GIMEDSKYSIEGNRW
+125 GIMEDSTYSIEGNRW

-177 VPNPPTYSNFWID
+177 FPNP
-190 GNFYDLSET
+190 
-199 ITFNVTA
+199 VT
-206 SGADRFAI
+206 
-214 GIDKIGGAR
+214 
-223 VVTEGCGSTYSISAN
+223 TTPSIWKNSDSYTV
-238 RLGTGNYSA
+238 G
-247 YMSVANSAGYVDTY
+247 NSATLTWNSVDNATGYWFSVWYKGEQIVTTQVSGSSEYTLNNLGEGEYTAYITAYNDSSSKQGYVTF
-261 RVGFI
+261 RV
-266 VAEKNKYL
+266 NYL
-274 DIGNNLIANIIK
+274 DIGTNFIANIIK

-294 NKNSNACIGNEVGN
+294 NDNTNACIGKEV
-308 ANEYWFF
+308 
-315 QRQDDG
+315 
-321 SYTIRSMEDGKYLDV
+321 
-336 SEAGNRDGLNVYCYD
+336 
-351 YTGAD
+351 
-356 NQRWFI
+356 
-362 KQGTNGLI
+362 
-370 LVPKCA
+370 
-376 INSCLDISNGGSAV
+376 
-390 DTNAQLWTQAG
+390 
-401 VAAQEFSIY
+401 
-410 NHPEVPDFIR
+410 
-420 CGDNF
+420 
-425 IANIIKVDTW
+425 
-435 SSMVNNNSN
+435 
-444 AEIGKEE
+444 
-451 GNANEYYEFTR
+451 GNANEYYEFVR
-462 QSDGAYIIK
+462 QSDGSYIIK
-471 SLEDGKYLDV
+471 SLEDGKYLEV

-556 QSKIP
+556 QSNIP

-613 YTIQSLF
+613 YIIQSLF

-628 KFSDQKG
+628 KFSNQKG

-785 VYGYQVAIKG
+785 VYGYQVVING

-815 YIEFKI
+815 YIEFKV
-821 GDRVQKV
+821 GDKVQKV

-865 LTQYSVKDYLNTIVQ
+865 LTQYSAKDYLNTIVQ

-915 LVNSALPDAEIK
+915 LVYSALPDAEIK

-941 TNKENGVLENNDFKY
+941 TNKESGNLENNDFKY
-956 YGDSLVCKSD
+956 YGASLVCKSD

-1049 KSMDSGNEKLI
+1049 KSMDSGNTKLI

-1077 ATENR
+1077 MTENR